1 MKQMETKGY
10 GYFRKTKAYG
20 LVCGITLA
28 GALTLGTTSVS
39 ADDVTTLNPATN
51 LTTLQT
57 SPTADQTQLAHQA
70 GQQSGELVSEVSNT
84 EWDNA
89 VTTAQKAGVTVK
101 QSEKVTH
108 DSLSSAQADLEKQ
121 TQAVTEATTKQE
133 ANTTA
138 INQAVSENKAI
149 DQANRDEK
157 ARVDAL
163 NTKGEADTKAKNEA
177 GQAQVDAQNKQAQE
191 AADVMNAQ
199 LNADYEAKL
208 TEIKQ
213 IESENEAIRQRNQQ
227 ASQATH
233 QANQAAQAAYQEKL
247 AEIERIKAGNATIRD
262 RNAKA
267 QQEAERQNQAL
278 QAAYEA
284 KLAEIKQIESEN
296 EAIRQRNEQA
306 GQATNQTNQAAQAAY
321 QDKLAEIERINA
333 ENAAIRDRNA
343 KAQQEAERQNQA
355 LQAAYEAKLAEIKQ
369 IESENAAIRQ
379 RNEQAGQ
386 ATNQTNQAAQAAY
399 QDKLAEIERI
409 KAENVAIRDRNA
421 KARQEAERQN
431 QALQAAYEA
440 KLAEIKQIESENAA
454 IRQRNEQAGQTTNQ
468 TNQAAQAA
476 YQEKLAEIERIKAE
490 NEAIRQ
496 RNTKARQEAERQ
508 NQQLKT
514 TYEAQLSA
522 YQQALQA
529 KKEAE
534 NKAIDQVVFGIDAK
548 ANGVDNA
555 EYGNSIMTVTTQ
567 PDGSFVFKHDMIDGV
582 KTIGHGTLTGKINHH
597 YEANKDGSITA
608 YIDSV
613 TFDKYEYQNVAK
625 NDAVDKNI
633 AFRIL
638 SATGQELFVK
648 AHDGDKTFS
657 ETLNKT
663 VSLKLTYQLK
673 PHEAVKDIKVFQLHD
688 DWVHDTHGS
697 ALVSY
702 TNNNDA
708 VPHIEVP
715 EKPVEP
721 DMVTPKVEQEKPVP
735 EAPQKPTDDVPNLE
749 KEKPVPPTPVKP
761 EAVKPVLEPEK
772 PVPEAPQKPTDGVP
786 NLEKEK
792 PVPPTPVKPE
802 AVKPVLE
809 PEKPVPEAPQKPT
822 DDVPNLEKEKP
833 VPPTPVE
840 PEAIKPDLKSFTP
853 EIYNPIKPVVKP
865 HVTVPEKVVYEVMV
879 HPVQVKQTPTNVKS
893 VTNSDQV
900 NIDGQ
905 LVPKGSTVTWELVNT
920 SLKAGRQDITSYEL
934 TDPLPDGFELDV
946 TATQTLSPD
955 WVIPT
960 DEAGKVSLKASQS
973 LLDDLNAKRDQDV
986 EVPKVSLVGRLLNDA
1001 GTYHNTFKT
1010 VVTTPTG
1017 SYTVTSNTPVIYT
1030 PGNDP
1035 KTPRNS
1041 GGDNPTPHDNLIQP
1055 TKTIVDDKGQSI
1067 DGKSVLPNSTLTYVA
1082 KQDFDQYKGMTAAKE
1097 SVMKGFI
1104 YVDDYKDEAIDG
1116 HSLVVNS
1123 IKAANGDDVTNLLEM
1138 RHVLSQD
1145 TLDDKLKALIKASGI
1160 SPVGEFYMW
1169 VAKDPAAF
1177 YKAYVQK
1184 GLDIT
1189 YNLSFKLKQDFK
1201 KGDITNQTYQI
1212 DFGNGYYGNIVV
1224 NHLSELTVHKDVFD
1238 KEGGQSI
1245 NAGTVKVGDEV
1256 TYRLEGWVVPTNR
1269 GYDLTEYKFVDQL
1282 QHTHDLYQKDK
1293 VLATVDITLSDGSV
1307 ITKGTDLAKYT
1318 ETVYNKETGHY
1329 ELAFKQDFL
1338 AKVVR
1343 SSEFGADAFVVVK
1356 RIKAGDVAN
1365 EYTLYVNGNPV
1376 KSNKVTTHTPEQP
1389 QPVTPKAPALP
1400 STGEQGV
1407 SILTALGAALLSL
1420 LGYVGLKKRQQ

>member
-57 SPTADQTQLAHQA
+57 PPTADQTQLAHQA

-163 NTKGEADTKAKNEA
+163 NTKGEADTKAKNET
-177 GQAQVDAQNKQAQE
+177 GQAQVDAQNKQAQA
-191 AADVMNAQ
+191 AADAMNAK
-199 LNADYEAKL
+199 LKADYEAKL

-247 AEIERIKAGNATIRD
+247 AEIERIKA
-262 RNAKA
+262 
-267 QQEAERQNQAL
+267 
-278 QAAYEA
+278 
-284 KLAEIKQIESEN
+284 
-296 EAIRQRNEQA
+296 
-306 GQATNQTNQAAQAAY
+306 
-321 QDKLAEIERINA
+321 

-369 IESENAAIRQ
+369 IESENAAIR
-379 RNEQAGQ
+379 
-386 ATNQTNQAAQAAY
+386 
-399 QDKLAEIERI
+399 K
-409 KAENVAIRDRNA
+409 
-421 KARQEAERQN
+421 
-431 QALQAAYEA
+431 
-440 KLAEIKQIESENAA
+440 
-454 IRQRNEQAGQTTNQ
+454 RNEQAGQTTNQ

-476 YQEKLAEIERIKAE
+476 YQEKLAEIERINAE
-490 NEAIRQ
+490 NAAIRD

-702 TNNNDA
+702 VNNNDA

-735 EAPQKPTDDVPNLE
+735 EAPQKPTD
-749 KEKPVPPTPVKP
+749 
-761 EAVKPVLEPEK
+761 
-772 PVPEAPQKPTDGVP
+772 GVP

-809 PEKPVPEAPQKPT
+809 QEKPVPEAPQKPTDDVPNLEREKPVPPTPVKPEAVKPVLEQEKPVPEAPQKPT

-840 PEAIKPDLKSFTP
+840 PEAIKPDLQSFTP
-853 EIYNPIKPVVKP
+853 EVYDPIKPVVKP

-946 TATQTLSPD
+946 TATQTLSPE
-955 WVIPT
+955 WVITT

-973 LLDDLNAKRDQDV
+973 LLAHFNAKRDQDV

-1017 SYTVTSNTPVIYT
+1017 SYTVISNTPVIYT

-1035 KTPRNS
+1035 KTPRNP

>member
-57 SPTADQTQLAHQA
+57 PPTADQTQLAHQA

-163 NTKGEADTKAKNEA
+163 NTKGEADTKAKNET
-177 GQAQVDAQNKQAQE
+177 GQAQVDAQNKQAQA
-191 AADVMNAQ
+191 AADAMNAK
-199 LNADYEAKL
+199 LKADYEAKL

-247 AEIERIKAGNATIRD
+247 AEIERIK
-262 RNAKA
+262 
-267 QQEAERQNQAL
+267 
-278 QAAYEA
+278 
-284 KLAEIKQIESEN
+284 
-296 EAIRQRNEQA
+296 
-306 GQATNQTNQAAQAAY
+306 
-321 QDKLAEIERINA
+321 A

-399 QDKLAEIERI
+399 QEKLAEIERI
-409 KAENVAIRDRNA
+409 KAGNAAIRDRNA
-421 KARQEAERQN
+421 KAQQEAERQN
-431 QALQAAYEA
+431 QALQAAYEV

-454 IRQRNEQAGQTTNQ
+454 IRKRNEQAGQTTNQ

-476 YQEKLAEIERIKAE
+476 YQEKLAEIERINAE
-490 NEAIRQ
+490 NAAIRD

-702 TNNNDA
+702 VNNNDA

-721 DMVTPKVEQEKPVP
+721 DMVTPKVEQEKPVPEAPQKPTDGVPNLEKEKPVPPTPVKPEAVKPVLEQEKPVP

-761 EAVKPVLEPEK
+761 EAVKPVLE
-772 PVPEAPQKPTDGVP
+772 Q
-786 NLEKEK
+786 
-792 PVPPTPVKPE
+792 
-802 AVKPVLE
+802 
-809 PEKPVPEAPQKPT
+809 EKPVPEAPQKPT

-840 PEAIKPDLKSFTP
+840 PEAIKPDLQSFTP
-853 EIYNPIKPVVKP
+853 EVYDPIKPVVKP

-946 TATQTLSPD
+946 TATQTLSPE
-955 WVIPT
+955 WVITT

-973 LLDDLNAKRDQDV
+973 LLAHFNAKRDQDV

-1017 SYTVTSNTPVIYT
+1017 SYTVISNTPVIYT

-1035 KTPRNS
+1035 KTPRNP

>member
-20 LVCGITLA
+20 LVCGIALA
-28 GALTLGTTSVS
+28 GALTLGSTAF
-39 ADDVTTLNPATN
+39 ADETITLNPATN

-57 SPTADQTQLAHQA
+57 PPTADQTQLAHQA

-84 EWDNA
+84 EWNNA
-89 VTTAQKAGVTVK
+89 VTTAQEAGVAVK

-191 AADVMNAQ
+191 AADTMNAR
-199 LNADYEAKL
+199 LKADYEAKL

-247 AEIERIKAGNATIRD
+247 AEIERIKAGNAAIRD

-296 EAIRQRNEQA
+296 EAIRKRNEQA
-306 GQATNQTNQAAQAAY
+306 GQA
-321 QDKLAEIERINA
+321 
-333 ENAAIRDRNA
+333 
-343 KAQQEAERQNQA
+343 
-355 LQAAYEAKLAEIKQ
+355 
-369 IESENAAIRQ
+369 
-379 RNEQAGQ
+379 
-386 ATNQTNQAAQAAY
+386 
-399 QDKLAEIERI
+399 
-409 KAENVAIRDRNA
+409 
-421 KARQEAERQN
+421 
-431 QALQAAYEA
+431 
-440 KLAEIKQIESENAA
+440 
-454 IRQRNEQAGQTTNQ
+454 TNQ

-490 NEAIRQ
+490 NAAIRD
-496 RNTKARQEAERQ
+496 RNAKAQQEAERQSQALQAAYEAKLAEIKQIESENAAIRKRNEQAGQTTNQTNQAAQAEYQQKLAEIERINAENAAIRDRNAKAKQEAERQ
-508 NQQLKT
+508 NQALQAA
-514 TYEAQLSA
+514 YEAKLSA
-522 YQQALQA
+522 YQQAVQA

-567 PDGSFVFKHDMIDGV
+567 SDGSFVFKHDMIDGV

-772 PVPEAPQKPTDGVP
+772 PVPETPQKPTDGVP

-809 PEKPVPEAPQKPT
+809 QEKPVPEAPQKPT

-865 HVTVPEKVVYEVMV
+865 HVTIPEKVVYEVMV

-955 WVIPT
+955 WVITT

-1017 SYTVTSNTPVIYT
+1017 SYTVISNTPVIYT

-1035 KTPRNS
+1035 KTPRNP

-1189 YNLSFKLKQDFK
+1189 YNLSFKLKQEFK
-1201 KGDITNQTYQI
+1201 KGVITNQTYQL
-1212 DFGNGYYGNIVV
+1212 DMGNGYYGNIVV
-1224 NHLSELTVHKDVFD
+1224 NHLPELAVHKEVLDQD
-1238 KEGGQSI
+1238 GKSI
-1245 NAGTVKVGDEV
+1245 QNGTVQIGDEV
-1256 TYRLEGWVVPTNR
+1256 TYKLEGWVVPSNR

-1293 VLATVDITLSDGSV
+1293 VFATVNLTLSDGT
-1307 ITKGTDLAKYT
+1307 IIPKGTDLAKYT

-1329 ELAFKQDFL
+1329 ELAFKADFL
-1338 AKVVR
+1338 AQIPR
-1343 SSEFGADAFVVVK
+1343 TSEFGADAFVVVK
-1356 RIKAGDVAN
+1356 RIKAGDVTN

-1376 KSNKVTTHTPEQP
+1376 KSNKVTTHTPEPP
-1389 QPVTPKAPALP
+1389 QAVTPKAPALP

-1407 SILTALGAALLSL
+1407 SVLTVLGAALLSL

>member
-57 SPTADQTQLAHQA
+57 PPTADQTQLAHQA

-163 NTKGEADTKAKNEA
+163 NTKGEADTKAKNET
-177 GQAQVDAQNKQAQE
+177 GQAQVDAQNKQAQA
-191 AADVMNAQ
+191 AADAMNAK
-199 LNADYEAKL
+199 LKADYEAKL

-247 AEIERIKAGNATIRD
+247 AEIERIKA
-262 RNAKA
+262 
-267 QQEAERQNQAL
+267 
-278 QAAYEA
+278 
-284 KLAEIKQIESEN
+284 
-296 EAIRQRNEQA
+296 
-306 GQATNQTNQAAQAAY
+306 
-321 QDKLAEIERINA
+321 

-369 IESENAAIRQ
+369 IESENAAIR
-379 RNEQAGQ
+379 
-386 ATNQTNQAAQAAY
+386 
-399 QDKLAEIERI
+399 K
-409 KAENVAIRDRNA
+409 
-421 KARQEAERQN
+421 
-431 QALQAAYEA
+431 
-440 KLAEIKQIESENAA
+440 
-454 IRQRNEQAGQTTNQ
+454 RNEQAGQTTNQ

-476 YQEKLAEIERIKAE
+476 YQEKLAEIERINAE
-490 NEAIRQ
+490 NAAIRD

-702 TNNNDA
+702 VNNNDA

-721 DMVTPKVEQEKPVP
+721 DMVTPKVEQEKPVPEAPQKPTDGVPNLEKEKPVPPTPVKPEAVKPVLEQEKPVP

-761 EAVKPVLEPEK
+761 EAVKPVLE
-772 PVPEAPQKPTDGVP
+772 Q
-786 NLEKEK
+786 
-792 PVPPTPVKPE
+792 
-802 AVKPVLE
+802 
-809 PEKPVPEAPQKPT
+809 EKPVPEAPQKPT

-833 VPPTPVE
+833 VQPTPVE
-840 PEAIKPDLKSFTP
+840 PEAIKPDLQSFTP
-853 EIYNPIKPVVKP
+853 EVYDPIKPVVKP

-946 TATQTLSPD
+946 TATQTLSPE
-955 WVIPT
+955 WVITT

-973 LLDDLNAKRDQDV
+973 LLAHFNAKRDQDV

-1017 SYTVTSNTPVIYT
+1017 SYTVISNTPVIYT

-1035 KTPRNS
+1035 KTPRNP

>member
-57 SPTADQTQLAHQA
+57 PPTADQTQLAHQA

-163 NTKGEADTKAKNEA
+163 NTKGEADTKAKNET
-177 GQAQVDAQNKQAQE
+177 GQAQVDAQNKQAQA
-191 AADVMNAQ
+191 AADAMNAK
-199 LNADYEAKL
+199 LKADYEAKL

-247 AEIERIKAGNATIRD
+247 AEIERIKAGNA
-262 RNAKA
+262 
-267 QQEAERQNQAL
+267 
-278 QAAYEA
+278 
-284 KLAEIKQIESEN
+284 
-296 EAIRQRNEQA
+296 
-306 GQATNQTNQAAQAAY
+306 
-321 QDKLAEIERINA
+321 
-333 ENAAIRDRNA
+333 AIRDRNA

-369 IESENAAIRQ
+369 IESENAAIR
-379 RNEQAGQ
+379 
-386 ATNQTNQAAQAAY
+386 
-399 QDKLAEIERI
+399 K
-409 KAENVAIRDRNA
+409 
-421 KARQEAERQN
+421 
-431 QALQAAYEA
+431 
-440 KLAEIKQIESENAA
+440 
-454 IRQRNEQAGQTTNQ
+454 RNEQAGQTTNQ

-476 YQEKLAEIERIKAE
+476 YQEKLAEIERINAE
-490 NEAIRQ
+490 NAAIRD

-702 TNNNDA
+702 VNNNDA

-721 DMVTPKVEQEKPVP
+721 DMVTPKVEQEKPVPEAPQKPTDGVPNLEKEKPVPPTPVKPEAVKPVLEQEKPVP

-761 EAVKPVLEPEK
+761 EAVKPVLE
-772 PVPEAPQKPTDGVP
+772 Q
-786 NLEKEK
+786 
-792 PVPPTPVKPE
+792 
-802 AVKPVLE
+802 
-809 PEKPVPEAPQKPT
+809 EKPVPEAPQKPT

-840 PEAIKPDLKSFTP
+840 PEAIKPDLQSFTP
-853 EIYNPIKPVVKP
+853 EVYDPIKPVVKP

-946 TATQTLSPD
+946 TATQTLSPE
-955 WVIPT
+955 WVITT

-973 LLDDLNAKRDQDV
+973 LLAHFNAKRDQDV

-1017 SYTVTSNTPVIYT
+1017 SYTVISNTPVIYT

-1035 KTPRNS
+1035 KTPRNP

>member
-57 SPTADQTQLAHQA
+57 PPTADQTQLAHQA

-163 NTKGEADTKAKNEA
+163 NTKGEADTKAKNET
-177 GQAQVDAQNKQAQE
+177 GQAQVDAQNKQAQA
-191 AADVMNAQ
+191 AADAMNAK
-199 LNADYEAKL
+199 LKADYEAKL

-247 AEIERIKAGNATIRD
+247 AEIERIKA
-262 RNAKA
+262 
-267 QQEAERQNQAL
+267 
-278 QAAYEA
+278 
-284 KLAEIKQIESEN
+284 
-296 EAIRQRNEQA
+296 
-306 GQATNQTNQAAQAAY
+306 
-321 QDKLAEIERINA
+321 

-369 IESENAAIRQ
+369 IESENAAIR
-379 RNEQAGQ
+379 
-386 ATNQTNQAAQAAY
+386 
-399 QDKLAEIERI
+399 K
-409 KAENVAIRDRNA
+409 
-421 KARQEAERQN
+421 
-431 QALQAAYEA
+431 
-440 KLAEIKQIESENAA
+440 
-454 IRQRNEQAGQTTNQ
+454 RNEQAGQTTNQ

-476 YQEKLAEIERIKAE
+476 YQEKLAEIERINAE
-490 NEAIRQ
+490 NAAIRD

-702 TNNNDA
+702 VNNNDA

-735 EAPQKPTDDVPNLE
+735 EAPQKPTD
-749 KEKPVPPTPVKP
+749 
-761 EAVKPVLEPEK
+761 
-772 PVPEAPQKPTDGVP
+772 GVP

-792 PVPPTPVKPE
+792 P
-802 AVKPVLE
+802 
-809 PEKPVPEAPQKPT
+809 
-822 DDVPNLEKEKP
+822 
-833 VPPTPVE
+833 
-840 PEAIKPDLKSFTP
+840 
-853 EIYNPIKPVVKP
+853 
-865 HVTVPEKVVYEVMV
+865 
-879 HPVQVKQTPTNVKS
+879 
-893 VTNSDQV
+893 
-900 NIDGQ
+900 
-905 LVPKGSTVTWELVNT
+905 
-920 SLKAGRQDITSYEL
+920 
-934 TDPLPDGFELDV
+934 
-946 TATQTLSPD
+946 
-955 WVIPT
+955 
-960 DEAGKVSLKASQS
+960 
-973 LLDDLNAKRDQDV
+973 
-986 EVPKVSLVGRLLNDA
+986 
-1001 GTYHNTFKT
+1001 
-1010 VVTTPTG
+1010 
-1017 SYTVTSNTPVIYT
+1017 
-1030 PGNDP
+1030 
-1035 KTPRNS
+1035 
-1041 GGDNPTPHDNLIQP
+1041 
-1055 TKTIVDDKGQSI
+1055 
-1067 DGKSVLPNSTLTYVA
+1067 
-1082 KQDFDQYKGMTAAKE
+1082 
-1097 SVMKGFI
+1097 
-1104 YVDDYKDEAIDG
+1104 
-1116 HSLVVNS
+1116 
-1123 IKAANGDDVTNLLEM
+1123 
-1138 RHVLSQD
+1138 
-1145 TLDDKLKALIKASGI
+1145 
-1160 SPVGEFYMW
+1160 
-1169 VAKDPAAF
+1169 
-1177 YKAYVQK
+1177 
-1184 GLDIT
+1184 
-1189 YNLSFKLKQDFK
+1189 
-1201 KGDITNQTYQI
+1201 
-1212 DFGNGYYGNIVV
+1212 
-1224 NHLSELTVHKDVFD
+1224 
-1238 KEGGQSI
+1238 
-1245 NAGTVKVGDEV
+1245 
-1256 TYRLEGWVVPTNR
+1256 
-1269 GYDLTEYKFVDQL
+1269 
-1282 QHTHDLYQKDK
+1282 
-1293 VLATVDITLSDGSV
+1293 
-1307 ITKGTDLAKYT
+1307 
-1318 ETVYNKETGHY
+1318 
-1329 ELAFKQDFL
+1329 
-1338 AKVVR
+1338 
-1343 SSEFGADAFVVVK
+1343 
-1356 RIKAGDVAN
+1356 
-1365 EYTLYVNGNPV
+1365 
-1376 KSNKVTTHTPEQP
+1376 
-1389 QPVTPKAPALP
+1389 
-1400 STGEQGV
+1400 
-1407 SILTALGAALLSL
+1407 
-1420 LGYVGLKKRQQ
+1420 

>member
-1 MKQMETKGY
+1 METKGY

-20 LVCGITLA
+20 LVCGIALA
-28 GALTLGTTSVS
+28 GALTLGSTAF
-39 ADDVTTLNPATN
+39 ADETITLNPATN
-51 LTTLQT
+51 LTTLQAP
-57 SPTADQTQLAHQA
+57 PTADQTQLDHQA
-70 GQQSGELVSEVSNT
+70 GRQSGELVSEVSNT
-84 EWDNA
+84 EWNNA
-89 VTTAQKAGVTVK
+89 VTTAQEAGVAVK
-101 QSEKVTH
+101 QSDKVTY
-108 DSLSSAQADLEKQ
+108 DSLSSAQTDLEKQ

-177 GQAQVDAQNKQAQE
+177 GQSQVDAQNKQAQE
-191 AADVMNAQ
+191 AADAMNAQ
-199 LNADYEAKL
+199 LKADYEAKL

-227 ASQATH
+227 ASQANH

-247 AEIERIKAGNATIRD
+247 AEIERIK
-262 RNAKA
+262 
-267 QQEAERQNQAL
+267 
-278 QAAYEA
+278 
-284 KLAEIKQIESEN
+284 
-296 EAIRQRNEQA
+296 
-306 GQATNQTNQAAQAAY
+306 
-321 QDKLAEIERINA
+321 A

-369 IESENAAIRQ
+369 IESENAAIR
-379 RNEQAGQ
+379 
-386 ATNQTNQAAQAAY
+386 
-399 QDKLAEIERI
+399 K
-409 KAENVAIRDRNA
+409 
-421 KARQEAERQN
+421 
-431 QALQAAYEA
+431 
-440 KLAEIKQIESENAA
+440 
-454 IRQRNEQAGQTTNQ
+454 RNEQAGQTTNQ

-476 YQEKLAEIERIKAE
+476 YQEKLAEIERLKAE

-749 KEKPVPPTPVKP
+749 KEKPVPPTPV
-761 EAVKPVLEPEK
+761 
-772 PVPEAPQKPTDGVP
+772 
-786 NLEKEK
+786 
-792 PVPPTPVKPE
+792 
-802 AVKPVLE
+802 
-809 PEKPVPEAPQKPT
+809 
-822 DDVPNLEKEKP
+822 
-833 VPPTPVE
+833 E

-905 LVPKGSTVTWELVNT
+905 LVPKGSMVTWELVNT
-920 SLKAGRQDITSYEL
+920 SLKAGRKDITSYEL

-946 TATQTLSPD
+946 TATQTLSPE
-955 WVIPT
+955 WVITT

-973 LLDDLNAKRDQDV
+973 LLAHFNAKRDQDV

-1017 SYTVTSNTPVIYT
+1017 SYTVISNTPVIYT

-1035 KTPRNS
+1035 KTPRNP

-1189 YNLSFKLKQDFK
+1189 YNLSFKLKQEFK

-1224 NHLSELTVHKDVFD
+1224 NHLSELTVHKDVLD

-1407 SILTALGAALLSL
+1407 SVLTVLGAALLSL
-1420 LGYVGLKKRQQ
+1420 LGLVGLRKRQQ

>member
-57 SPTADQTQLAHQA
+57 PPTADQTQLAHQA

-163 NTKGEADTKAKNEA
+163 NTKGEADTKAKNET
-177 GQAQVDAQNKQAQE
+177 GQAQVDAQNKQAQA
-191 AADVMNAQ
+191 AADAMNAK
-199 LNADYEAKL
+199 LKADYEAKL

-296 EAIRQRNEQA
+296 EAIRKRNEQA
-306 GQATNQTNQAAQAAY
+306 GQATNQTNQAAQVEY
-321 QDKLAEIERINA
+321 QQKLAEIERIKA

-343 KAQQEAERQNQA
+343 KAQQEAERQSQA

-369 IESENAAIRQ
+369 IESENAAIRK

-386 ATNQTNQAAQAAY
+386 TSNQSNQAAQAEY
-399 QDKLAEIERI
+399 QQKLAEIERI
-409 KAENVAIRDRNA
+409 NAENAAIRDRNA

-440 KLAEIKQIESENAA
+440 K
-454 IRQRNEQAGQTTNQ
+454 
-468 TNQAAQAA
+468 
-476 YQEKLAEIERIKAE
+476 
-490 NEAIRQ
+490 
-496 RNTKARQEAERQ
+496 
-508 NQQLKT
+508 
-514 TYEAQLSA
+514 LSA

-761 EAVKPVLEPEK
+761 EAVKPVLEQEK

-853 EIYNPIKPVVKP
+853 ETYNPIKPVVKP

-905 LVPKGSTVTWELVNT
+905 LVPKGSMVTWELVNT

-946 TATQTLSPD
+946 TATQTLSPE
-955 WVIPT
+955 WVITT

-973 LLDDLNAKRDQDV
+973 LLAHFNAKRDQDV

-1017 SYTVTSNTPVIYT
+1017 SYTVISNTPVIYT

-1035 KTPRNS
+1035 KTPRNP

-1189 YNLSFKLKQDFK
+1189 YNLSFKLKQKFK

-1293 VLATVDITLSDGSV
+1293 VLATVDITLSDGS
-1307 ITKGTDLAKYT
+1307 IIPKGTDLAKYT
-1318 ETVYNKETGHY
+1318 ETVYNKETGRY
-1329 ELAFKQDFL
+1329 ELAFKADFL
-1338 AKVVR
+1338 EQIPR
-1343 SSEFGADAFVVVK
+1343 TSEFGADAFVVVK
-1356 RIKAGDVAN
+1356 RIKAGDVTN

-1376 KSNKVTTHTPEQP
+1376 KSNKVTTHTPEPP

-1407 SILTALGAALLSL
+1407 SVLTVLGAALLSL
-1420 LGYVGLKKRQQ
+1420 LGVVGLKKRQQ

>member
-57 SPTADQTQLAHQA
+57 PPTADQTQLAHQA

-163 NTKGEADTKAKNEA
+163 NTKGEADTKAKNET
-177 GQAQVDAQNKQAQE
+177 GQAQVDAQNKQAQA
-191 AADVMNAQ
+191 AADAMNAK
-199 LNADYEAKL
+199 LKADYEAKL

-247 AEIERIKAGNATIRD
+247 AEIERIKA
-262 RNAKA
+262 
-267 QQEAERQNQAL
+267 
-278 QAAYEA
+278 
-284 KLAEIKQIESEN
+284 
-296 EAIRQRNEQA
+296 
-306 GQATNQTNQAAQAAY
+306 
-321 QDKLAEIERINA
+321 

-369 IESENAAIRQ
+369 IESENAASR
-379 RNEQAGQ
+379 
-386 ATNQTNQAAQAAY
+386 
-399 QDKLAEIERI
+399 K
-409 KAENVAIRDRNA
+409 
-421 KARQEAERQN
+421 
-431 QALQAAYEA
+431 
-440 KLAEIKQIESENAA
+440 
-454 IRQRNEQAGQTTNQ
+454 RNEQAGQTTNQ

-476 YQEKLAEIERIKAE
+476 YQEKLAEIERINAE
-490 NEAIRQ
+490 NAAIRD

-702 TNNNDA
+702 VNNNDA

-721 DMVTPKVEQEKPVP
+721 DMVTPKVEQEKPVPEAPQKPTDGVPNLEKEKPVPPTPVKPEAVKPVLEQEKPVP

-761 EAVKPVLEPEK
+761 EAVKPVLE
-772 PVPEAPQKPTDGVP
+772 Q
-786 NLEKEK
+786 
-792 PVPPTPVKPE
+792 
-802 AVKPVLE
+802 
-809 PEKPVPEAPQKPT
+809 EKPVPEAPQKPT

-840 PEAIKPDLKSFTP
+840 PEAIKPDLQSFTP
-853 EIYNPIKPVVKP
+853 EVYDPIKPVVKP

-946 TATQTLSPD
+946 TATQTLSPE
-955 WVIPT
+955 WVITT

-973 LLDDLNAKRDQDV
+973 LLAHFNAKRDQDV

-1017 SYTVTSNTPVIYT
+1017 SYTVISNTPVIYT

-1035 KTPRNS
+1035 KTPRNP

>member
-57 SPTADQTQLAHQA
+57 PPTADQTQLAHQA

-163 NTKGEADTKAKNEA
+163 NTKGEADTKAKNET
-177 GQAQVDAQNKQAQE
+177 GQAQVDAQNKQAQA
-191 AADVMNAQ
+191 AADAMNAK
-199 LNADYEAKL
+199 LKADYEAKL

-247 AEIERIKAGNATIRD
+247 AEIERIK
-262 RNAKA
+262 
-267 QQEAERQNQAL
+267 
-278 QAAYEA
+278 
-284 KLAEIKQIESEN
+284 
-296 EAIRQRNEQA
+296 
-306 GQATNQTNQAAQAAY
+306 
-321 QDKLAEIERINA
+321 A

-399 QDKLAEIERI
+399 QEKLAEIERI
-409 KAENVAIRDRNA
+409 KAGNAAIRDRNA
-421 KARQEAERQN
+421 KAQQEAERQN

-454 IRQRNEQAGQTTNQ
+454 IRKRNEQAGQTTNQ

-476 YQEKLAEIERIKAE
+476 YQEKLAEIERINAE
-490 NEAIRQ
+490 NAAIRD

-702 TNNNDA
+702 VNNNDA

-721 DMVTPKVEQEKPVP
+721 DMVTPKVEQEKPVPEAPQKPTDGVPNLEKEKPVPPTPVKPEAVKPVLEQEKPVP

-761 EAVKPVLEPEK
+761 EAVKPVLE
-772 PVPEAPQKPTDGVP
+772 Q
-786 NLEKEK
+786 
-792 PVPPTPVKPE
+792 
-802 AVKPVLE
+802 
-809 PEKPVPEAPQKPT
+809 EKPVPEAPQKPT

-840 PEAIKPDLKSFTP
+840 PEAIKPDLQSFTP
-853 EIYNPIKPVVKP
+853 EVYDPIKPVVKP

-955 WVIPT
+955 WVITT
-960 DEAGKVSLKASQS
+960 DEAGKVSLKASQT

-1017 SYTVTSNTPVIYT
+1017 SYTVISNTPVIYT

-1338 AKVVR
+1338 AKIVR

>member
-57 SPTADQTQLAHQA
+57 PPTADQTQLAHQA

-163 NTKGEADTKAKNEA
+163 NTKGEADTKAKNET
-177 GQAQVDAQNKQAQE
+177 GQAQVDAQNKQAQA
-191 AADVMNAQ
+191 AADAMNAK
-199 LNADYEAKL
+199 LKADYEAKL

-247 AEIERIKAGNATIRD
+247 AEIERIKA
-262 RNAKA
+262 
-267 QQEAERQNQAL
+267 
-278 QAAYEA
+278 
-284 KLAEIKQIESEN
+284 
-296 EAIRQRNEQA
+296 
-306 GQATNQTNQAAQAAY
+306 
-321 QDKLAEIERINA
+321 

-369 IESENAAIRQ
+369 IESENAAIR
-379 RNEQAGQ
+379 
-386 ATNQTNQAAQAAY
+386 
-399 QDKLAEIERI
+399 K
-409 KAENVAIRDRNA
+409 
-421 KARQEAERQN
+421 
-431 QALQAAYEA
+431 
-440 KLAEIKQIESENAA
+440 
-454 IRQRNEQAGQTTNQ
+454 RNEQAGQTTNQ

-476 YQEKLAEIERIKAE
+476 YQEKLAEIERINAE
-490 NEAIRQ
+490 NAAIRD

-702 TNNNDA
+702 VNNNDA

-721 DMVTPKVEQEKPVP
+721 DMVTPKVEQEKPVS
-735 EAPQKPTDDVPNLE
+735 
-749 KEKPVPPTPVKP
+749 
-761 EAVKPVLEPEK
+761 
-772 PVPEAPQKPTDGVP
+772 EAPQKPTDGVP

-809 PEKPVPEAPQKPT
+809 QEKPVPEAPQKPT

-840 PEAIKPDLKSFTP
+840 PEAIKPDLQSFTP
-853 EIYNPIKPVVKP
+853 EVYDPIKPVVKP

-946 TATQTLSPD
+946 TATQTLSPE
-955 WVIPT
+955 WVITT

-973 LLDDLNAKRDQDV
+973 LLAHFNAKRDQDV

-1017 SYTVTSNTPVIYT
+1017 SYTVISNTPVIYT

-1035 KTPRNS
+1035 KTPRNP

>member
-57 SPTADQTQLAHQA
+57 PPTADQTQLAHQA

-163 NTKGEADTKAKNEA
+163 NTKGEADTKAKNET
-177 GQAQVDAQNKQAQE
+177 GQAQVDAQNKQAQA
-191 AADVMNAQ
+191 AADAMNAK
-199 LNADYEAKL
+199 LKADYEAKL

-247 AEIERIKAGNATIRD
+247 AEIERIKA
-262 RNAKA
+262 
-267 QQEAERQNQAL
+267 
-278 QAAYEA
+278 
-284 KLAEIKQIESEN
+284 
-296 EAIRQRNEQA
+296 
-306 GQATNQTNQAAQAAY
+306 
-321 QDKLAEIERINA
+321 

-369 IESENAAIRQ
+369 IESENAAIR
-379 RNEQAGQ
+379 
-386 ATNQTNQAAQAAY
+386 
-399 QDKLAEIERI
+399 K
-409 KAENVAIRDRNA
+409 
-421 KARQEAERQN
+421 
-431 QALQAAYEA
+431 
-440 KLAEIKQIESENAA
+440 
-454 IRQRNEQAGQTTNQ
+454 RNEQAGQTTNQ

-476 YQEKLAEIERIKAE
+476 YQEKLAEIERINAE
-490 NEAIRQ
+490 NAAIRD

-702 TNNNDA
+702 VNNNDA

-721 DMVTPKVEQEKPVP
+721 DMVTPKVEQEKPVPEAPQKPTDGVPNLEKEKPVPPTPVKPEAVKPVLEQEKPVP

-761 EAVKPVLEPEK
+761 EAVKPVLE
-772 PVPEAPQKPTDGVP
+772 Q
-786 NLEKEK
+786 
-792 PVPPTPVKPE
+792 
-802 AVKPVLE
+802 
-809 PEKPVPEAPQKPT
+809 EKPVPEAPQKPT

-840 PEAIKPDLKSFTP
+840 PEAIKPDLQSFTP
-853 EIYNPIKPVVKP
+853 EVYDPIKPVVKP

-946 TATQTLSPD
+946 TATQTLSPE
-955 WVIPT
+955 WVITT

-973 LLDDLNAKRDQDV
+973 LLAHFNAKRDQDV

-1017 SYTVTSNTPVIYT
+1017 SYTVISNTPVIYT

-1035 KTPRNS
+1035 KTPRNP

>member
-20 LVCGITLA
+20 LVCGIALA
-28 GALTLGTTSVS
+28 GALTLGSTAF
-39 ADDVTTLNPATN
+39 ADETITLNPATN
-51 LTTLQT
+51 LTTLQAP
-57 SPTADQTQLAHQA
+57 PTADQTQLAHQA
-70 GQQSGELVSEVSNT
+70 GRQSGELVSEVSNT
-84 EWDNA
+84 EWNNA
-89 VTTAQKAGVTVK
+89 VTTAQEAGVAVK
-101 QSEKVTH
+101 QSDKVTY
-108 DSLSSAQADLEKQ
+108 DSLSSAQTDLEKQ

-191 AADVMNAQ
+191 AADAMNAQ
-199 LNADYEAKL
+199 LKADYEAKL

-213 IESENEAIRQRNQQ
+213 IESENKAIRQRNQQ

-233 QANQAAQAAYQEKL
+233 QTNQAAQAAYQEKL
-247 AEIERIKAGNATIRD
+247 AEIERIK
-262 RNAKA
+262 
-267 QQEAERQNQAL
+267 
-278 QAAYEA
+278 
-284 KLAEIKQIESEN
+284 
-296 EAIRQRNEQA
+296 
-306 GQATNQTNQAAQAAY
+306 
-321 QDKLAEIERINA
+321 A

-369 IESENAAIRQ
+369 IEAENEAIRKS
-379 RNEQAGQ
+379 NEQAGQ
-386 ATNQTNQAAQAAY
+386 ATNQTNQAAQAEY
-399 QDKLAEIERI
+399 QQKLAEIERI
-409 KAENVAIRDRNA
+409 KAENAAIRNRNAKARQEAERQNQALQAAYEAKLVEVKQIEAENAAIRKRNEQAGQATNQTNQTAQAEYQQKLAEIERIKAENAAIRDRNA

-440 KLAEIKQIESENAA
+440 KL
-454 IRQRNEQAGQTTNQ
+454 
-468 TNQAAQAA
+468 
-476 YQEKLAEIERIKAE
+476 
-490 NEAIRQ
+490 
-496 RNTKARQEAERQ
+496 
-508 NQQLKT
+508 
-514 TYEAQLSA
+514 SA
-522 YQQALQA
+522 YQQAVQA

-567 PDGSFVFKHDMIDGV
+567 SDGSFVFMHDMIDGV

-708 VPHIEVP
+708 VPHVEVP

-735 EAPQKPTDDVPNLE
+735 EAPHKPTDDVPNLE

-761 EAVKPVLEPEK
+761 EAVKPVLEQEK

-809 PEKPVPEAPQKPT
+809 QEKPVPEAPQKPT

-905 LVPKGSTVTWELVNT
+905 LVPKGSMVTWELVNT

-946 TATQTLSPD
+946 TATQTLSPE
-955 WVIPT
+955 WVITT

-973 LLDDLNAKRDQDV
+973 LLAHFNAKRDQDV

-1017 SYTVTSNTPVIYT
+1017 SYTVISNTPVIYT

-1035 KTPRNS
+1035 KTPRNP

-1189 YNLSFKLKQDFK
+1189 YNLSFKLKQEFK

-1224 NHLSELTVHKDVFD
+1224 NHLSELTVHKEVLDQD
-1238 KEGGQSI
+1238 GKSI
-1245 NAGTVKVGDEV
+1245 QNGTVKIGDEV
-1256 TYRLEGWVVPTNR
+1256 TYKLEGWVVPSNR
-1269 GYDLTEYKFVDQL
+1269 GCDLTEYKFVDQL

-1293 VLATVDITLSDGSV
+1293 VLATVDMTLSDGSV

-1407 SILTALGAALLSL
+1407 SVLTVLGAALLSL
-1420 LGYVGLKKRQQ
+1420 LGLVGLRKRQQ

>member
-57 SPTADQTQLAHQA
+57 PPTADQTQLAHQA

-163 NTKGEADTKAKNEA
+163 NTKGEADTKAKNET
-177 GQAQVDAQNKQAQE
+177 GQAQVDAQNKQAQA
-191 AADVMNAQ
+191 AADAMNAK
-199 LNADYEAKL
+199 LKADYEAKL

-247 AEIERIKAGNATIRD
+247 AEIERIKA
-262 RNAKA
+262 
-267 QQEAERQNQAL
+267 
-278 QAAYEA
+278 
-284 KLAEIKQIESEN
+284 
-296 EAIRQRNEQA
+296 
-306 GQATNQTNQAAQAAY
+306 
-321 QDKLAEIERINA
+321 

-369 IESENAAIRQ
+369 IESENAAIR
-379 RNEQAGQ
+379 
-386 ATNQTNQAAQAAY
+386 
-399 QDKLAEIERI
+399 K
-409 KAENVAIRDRNA
+409 
-421 KARQEAERQN
+421 
-431 QALQAAYEA
+431 
-440 KLAEIKQIESENAA
+440 
-454 IRQRNEQAGQTTNQ
+454 RNEQAGQTTNQ

-476 YQEKLAEIERIKAE
+476 YQEKLAEIERINAE
-490 NEAIRQ
+490 NAAIRD

-702 TNNNDA
+702 VNNNDA

-735 EAPQKPTDDVPNLE
+735 E
-749 KEKPVPPTPVKP
+749 
-761 EAVKPVLEPEK
+761 
-772 PVPEAPQKPTDGVP
+772 
-786 NLEKEK
+786 
-792 PVPPTPVKPE
+792 
-802 AVKPVLE
+802 
-809 PEKPVPEAPQKPT
+809 
-822 DDVPNLEKEKP
+822 
-833 VPPTPVE
+833 
-840 PEAIKPDLKSFTP
+840 
-853 EIYNPIKPVVKP
+853 
-865 HVTVPEKVVYEVMV
+865 
-879 HPVQVKQTPTNVKS
+879 
-893 VTNSDQV
+893 
-900 NIDGQ
+900 
-905 LVPKGSTVTWELVNT
+905 
-920 SLKAGRQDITSYEL
+920 
-934 TDPLPDGFELDV
+934 
-946 TATQTLSPD
+946 
-955 WVIPT
+955 
-960 DEAGKVSLKASQS
+960 
-973 LLDDLNAKRDQDV
+973 
-986 EVPKVSLVGRLLNDA
+986 
-1001 GTYHNTFKT
+1001 
-1010 VVTTPTG
+1010 
-1017 SYTVTSNTPVIYT
+1017 
-1030 PGNDP
+1030 
-1035 KTPRNS
+1035 
-1041 GGDNPTPHDNLIQP
+1041 
-1055 TKTIVDDKGQSI
+1055 
-1067 DGKSVLPNSTLTYVA
+1067 
-1082 KQDFDQYKGMTAAKE
+1082 
-1097 SVMKGFI
+1097 
-1104 YVDDYKDEAIDG
+1104 
-1116 HSLVVNS
+1116 
-1123 IKAANGDDVTNLLEM
+1123 
-1138 RHVLSQD
+1138 
-1145 TLDDKLKALIKASGI
+1145 
-1160 SPVGEFYMW
+1160 
-1169 VAKDPAAF
+1169 
-1177 YKAYVQK
+1177 
-1184 GLDIT
+1184 
-1189 YNLSFKLKQDFK
+1189 
-1201 KGDITNQTYQI
+1201 
-1212 DFGNGYYGNIVV
+1212 
-1224 NHLSELTVHKDVFD
+1224 
-1238 KEGGQSI
+1238 
-1245 NAGTVKVGDEV
+1245 
-1256 TYRLEGWVVPTNR
+1256 
-1269 GYDLTEYKFVDQL
+1269 
-1282 QHTHDLYQKDK
+1282 
-1293 VLATVDITLSDGSV
+1293 
-1307 ITKGTDLAKYT
+1307 
-1318 ETVYNKETGHY
+1318 
-1329 ELAFKQDFL
+1329 
-1338 AKVVR
+1338 
-1343 SSEFGADAFVVVK
+1343 
-1356 RIKAGDVAN
+1356 
-1365 EYTLYVNGNPV
+1365 
-1376 KSNKVTTHTPEQP
+1376 
-1389 QPVTPKAPALP
+1389 
-1400 STGEQGV
+1400 
-1407 SILTALGAALLSL
+1407 
-1420 LGYVGLKKRQQ
+1420 

>member
-57 SPTADQTQLAHQA
+57 PPTADQTQLAHQA

-163 NTKGEADTKAKNEA
+163 NTKGEADTKAKNET
-177 GQAQVDAQNKQAQE
+177 GQAQVDAQNKQAQA
-191 AADVMNAQ
+191 AADAMNAK
-199 LNADYEAKL
+199 LKADYEAKL

-247 AEIERIKAGNATIRD
+247 AEIERIKAENAAIRD

-296 EAIRQRNEQA
+296 ADIRQRNEQA

-321 QDKLAEIERINA
+321 QEKLAEIERIKA
-333 ENAAIRDRNA
+333 GNAAIRDRNA

-369 IESENAAIRQ
+369 IESENAAIR
-379 RNEQAGQ
+379 
-386 ATNQTNQAAQAAY
+386 
-399 QDKLAEIERI
+399 K
-409 KAENVAIRDRNA
+409 
-421 KARQEAERQN
+421 
-431 QALQAAYEA
+431 
-440 KLAEIKQIESENAA
+440 
-454 IRQRNEQAGQTTNQ
+454 RNEQAGQTTNQ

-476 YQEKLAEIERIKAE
+476 YQEKLAEIERINAE
-490 NEAIRQ
+490 NAAIRD

-702 TNNNDA
+702 VNNNDA

-721 DMVTPKVEQEKPVP
+721 DMVTPKVEQEKPVPEAPQKPTDGVPNLEKEKPVPPTPVKPEAVKPVLEQEKPVP

-761 EAVKPVLEPEK
+761 EAVKPVLE
-772 PVPEAPQKPTDGVP
+772 Q
-786 NLEKEK
+786 
-792 PVPPTPVKPE
+792 
-802 AVKPVLE
+802 
-809 PEKPVPEAPQKPT
+809 EKPVPEAPQKPT

-840 PEAIKPDLKSFTP
+840 PEAIKPDLQSFTP
-853 EIYNPIKPVVKP
+853 EVYDPIKPVVKP

-946 TATQTLSPD
+946 TATQTLSPE
-955 WVIPT
+955 WVITT

-973 LLDDLNAKRDQDV
+973 LLAHFNAKRDQDV

-1017 SYTVTSNTPVIYT
+1017 SYTVISNTPVIYT

-1035 KTPRNS
+1035 KTPRNP

>member
-57 SPTADQTQLAHQA
+57 PPTADQTQLAHQA

-163 NTKGEADTKAKNEA
+163 NTKGEADTKAKNET
-177 GQAQVDAQNKQAQE
+177 GQAQVDAQNKQAQA
-191 AADVMNAQ
+191 AADAMNAK
-199 LNADYEAKL
+199 LKADYEAKL

-247 AEIERIKAGNATIRD
+247 AEIERI
-262 RNAKA
+262 
-267 QQEAERQNQAL
+267 
-278 QAAYEA
+278 
-284 KLAEIKQIESEN
+284 
-296 EAIRQRNEQA
+296 
-306 GQATNQTNQAAQAAY
+306 
-321 QDKLAEIERINA
+321 NA
-333 ENAAIRDRNA
+333 ENAAIRD
-343 KAQQEAERQNQA
+343 
-355 LQAAYEAKLAEIKQ
+355 
-369 IESENAAIRQ
+369 
-379 RNEQAGQ
+379 
-386 ATNQTNQAAQAAY
+386 
-399 QDKLAEIERI
+399 
-409 KAENVAIRDRNA
+409 
-421 KARQEAERQN
+421 
-431 QALQAAYEA
+431 
-440 KLAEIKQIESENAA
+440 
-454 IRQRNEQAGQTTNQ
+454 
-468 TNQAAQAA
+468 
-476 YQEKLAEIERIKAE
+476 
-490 NEAIRQ
+490 

-702 TNNNDA
+702 VNNNDA

-735 EAPQKPTDDVPNLE
+735 EAPQKPTD
-749 KEKPVPPTPVKP
+749 
-761 EAVKPVLEPEK
+761 
-772 PVPEAPQKPTDGVP
+772 GVP

-809 PEKPVPEAPQKPT
+809 QEKPVPEAPQKPT

-840 PEAIKPDLKSFTP
+840 PEAIKPDLQSFTP
-853 EIYNPIKPVVKP
+853 EVYDPIKPVVKP

-946 TATQTLSPD
+946 TATQTLSPE
-955 WVIPT
+955 WVITT

-973 LLDDLNAKRDQDV
+973 LLAHFNAKRDQDV

-1017 SYTVTSNTPVIYT
+1017 SYTVISNTPVIYT

-1035 KTPRNS
+1035 KTPRNP

>member
-20 LVCGITLA
+20 LVCGIALA

-39 ADDVTTLNPATN
+39 ADDVTPLNPATN

-57 SPTADQTQLAHQA
+57 PPTTDQTQLAHQA
-70 GQQSGELVSEVSNT
+70 GQQSGELVSKVSNT

-89 VTTAQKAGVTVK
+89 VTTAQEAGVTVK

-191 AADVMNAQ
+191 AADAMNAR
-199 LNADYEAKL
+199 LKADYEAKL

-227 ASQATH
+227 ASQVTH

-247 AEIERIKAGNATIRD
+247 AEIERIK
-262 RNAKA
+262 
-267 QQEAERQNQAL
+267 
-278 QAAYEA
+278 
-284 KLAEIKQIESEN
+284 
-296 EAIRQRNEQA
+296 
-306 GQATNQTNQAAQAAY
+306 
-321 QDKLAEIERINA
+321 A

-369 IESENAAIRQ
+369 IESENEAIRK

-399 QDKLAEIERI
+399 QEKLAEIERI
-409 KAENVAIRDRNA
+409 KAENAAIRDRNA
-421 KARQEAERQN
+421 KAQQEAERQS

-454 IRQRNEQAGQTTNQ
+454 IRKRNEQAGQTTNQ

-476 YQEKLAEIERIKAE
+476 YQEKLAEIERINAE
-490 NEAIRQ
+490 NAAIRD

-761 EAVKPVLEPEK
+761 EAVKPVLEQEK

-809 PEKPVPEAPQKPT
+809 QEKPVPEAPQKPT

-853 EIYNPIKPVVKP
+853 ETYNPIKPVVKP

-905 LVPKGSTVTWELVNT
+905 LVPKGSMVTWELVNT
-920 SLKAGRQDITSYEL
+920 ALKAGRQDITSYEL

-946 TATQTLSPD
+946 TATQTLSPE
-955 WVIPT
+955 WVITT

-973 LLDDLNAKRDQDV
+973 LLAHFNAKRDQDV

-1017 SYTVTSNTPVIYT
+1017 SYTVISNTPVIYT

-1035 KTPRNS
+1035 KTPRNP

-1116 HSLVVNS
+1116 HSLVVNA

-1189 YNLSFKLKQDFK
+1189 YNLSFKLKQKFK

-1224 NHLSELTVHKDVFD
+1224 NHLSELTVHKDIFD

-1293 VLATVDITLSDGSV
+1293 VLATVDITLSDGS
-1307 ITKGTDLAKYT
+1307 IIPKGTDLAKYT
-1318 ETVYNKETGHY
+1318 ETVYNKETGRY
-1329 ELAFKQDFL
+1329 ELAFKADFL
-1338 AKVVR
+1338 EQIPR
-1343 SSEFGADAFVVVK
+1343 TSEFGADAFVVVK
-1356 RIKAGDVAN
+1356 RIKAGDVTN

-1376 KSNKVTTHTPEQP
+1376 KSNKVTTHTPEPP

-1407 SILTALGAALLSL
+1407 SVLTVLGAALLSL
-1420 LGYVGLKKRQQ
+1420 LGVVGLKKRQQ

>member
-1 MKQMETKGY
+1 M
-10 GYFRKTKAYG
+10 
-20 LVCGITLA
+20 
-28 GALTLGTTSVS
+28 GTTSVS
-39 ADDVTTLNPATN
+39 ADDVTPLNPATN

-57 SPTADQTQLAHQA
+57 PPTADQTQLAHQA

-177 GQAQVDAQNKQAQE
+177 GQAQVDAQNKQAQA
-191 AADVMNAQ
+191 AADAMNAK
-199 LNADYEAKL
+199 LKADYEAKL

-247 AEIERIKAGNATIRD
+247 AEIERIKAENAAIRD

-321 QDKLAEIERINA
+321 QEKLAEIERIKA

-343 KAQQEAERQNQA
+343 KAQQEAERQSQV
-355 LQAAYEAKLAEIKQ
+355 LQAVYEAKLAEIKQ
-369 IESENAAIRQ
+369 IESENAAIRK

-386 ATNQTNQAAQAAY
+386 TSNQSNQAAQAEY
-399 QDKLAEIERI
+399 QQKLAEIERI
-409 KAENVAIRDRNA
+409 NAENAAIRDRNA

-440 KLAEIKQIESENAA
+440 K
-454 IRQRNEQAGQTTNQ
+454 
-468 TNQAAQAA
+468 
-476 YQEKLAEIERIKAE
+476 
-490 NEAIRQ
+490 
-496 RNTKARQEAERQ
+496 
-508 NQQLKT
+508 
-514 TYEAQLSA
+514 LSA

-761 EAVKPVLEPEK
+761 EAVKPVLEQEK

-853 EIYNPIKPVVKP
+853 ETYNPIKPVVKP

-905 LVPKGSTVTWELVNT
+905 LVPKGSMVTWELVNT

-946 TATQTLSPD
+946 TATQTLSPE
-955 WVIPT
+955 WVITT

-973 LLDDLNAKRDQDV
+973 LLAHFNAKRDQDV

-1017 SYTVTSNTPVIYT
+1017 SYTVISNTPVIYT

-1035 KTPRNS
+1035 KTPRNP

-1116 HSLVVNS
+1116 HSLVVNA

-1189 YNLSFKLKQDFK
+1189 YNLSFKLKQKFK

-1293 VLATVDITLSDGSV
+1293 VLATVDLTLSDGS
-1307 ITKGTDLAKYT
+1307 IIPKGTDLAKYT
-1318 ETVYNKETGHY
+1318 ETVYNKETGRY
-1329 ELAFKQDFL
+1329 ELAFKADFL
-1338 AKVVR
+1338 EQIPR
-1343 SSEFGADAFVVVK
+1343 TSEFGADAFVVVK
-1356 RIKAGDVAN
+1356 RIKAGDVTN

-1376 KSNKVTTHTPEQP
+1376 KSNKVTTHTPEPP

-1407 SILTALGAALLSL
+1407 SVLTVLGAALLSL
-1420 LGYVGLKKRQQ
+1420 LGVVGLKKRQQ

>member
-57 SPTADQTQLAHQA
+57 PPTADQTQLAHQA

-163 NTKGEADTKAKNEA
+163 NTKGEADTKAKNET
-177 GQAQVDAQNKQAQE
+177 GQAQVDAQNKQAQA
-191 AADVMNAQ
+191 AADAMNAK
-199 LNADYEAKL
+199 LKADYEAKL

-247 AEIERIKAGNATIRD
+247 AEIERIK
-262 RNAKA
+262 
-267 QQEAERQNQAL
+267 
-278 QAAYEA
+278 
-284 KLAEIKQIESEN
+284 
-296 EAIRQRNEQA
+296 
-306 GQATNQTNQAAQAAY
+306 
-321 QDKLAEIERINA
+321 A

-399 QDKLAEIERI
+399 Q
-409 KAENVAIRDRNA
+409 
-421 KARQEAERQN
+421 
-431 QALQAAYEA
+431 
-440 KLAEIKQIESENAA
+440 
-454 IRQRNEQAGQTTNQ
+454 
-468 TNQAAQAA
+468 
-476 YQEKLAEIERIKAE
+476 EKLAEIERINAE
-490 NEAIRQ
+490 NAAIRD

-702 TNNNDA
+702 VNNNDA

-721 DMVTPKVEQEKPVP
+721 DMVTPKV
-735 EAPQKPTDDVPNLE
+735 
-749 KEKPVPPTPVKP
+749 
-761 EAVKPVLEPEK
+761 
-772 PVPEAPQKPTDGVP
+772 
-786 NLEKEK
+786 
-792 PVPPTPVKPE
+792 
-802 AVKPVLE
+802 
-809 PEKPVPEAPQKPT
+809 
-822 DDVPNLEKEKP
+822 
-833 VPPTPVE
+833 
-840 PEAIKPDLKSFTP
+840 
-853 EIYNPIKPVVKP
+853 
-865 HVTVPEKVVYEVMV
+865 
-879 HPVQVKQTPTNVKS
+879 
-893 VTNSDQV
+893 
-900 NIDGQ
+900 
-905 LVPKGSTVTWELVNT
+905 
-920 SLKAGRQDITSYEL
+920 
-934 TDPLPDGFELDV
+934 
-946 TATQTLSPD
+946 
-955 WVIPT
+955 
-960 DEAGKVSLKASQS
+960 
-973 LLDDLNAKRDQDV
+973 
-986 EVPKVSLVGRLLNDA
+986 
-1001 GTYHNTFKT
+1001 
-1010 VVTTPTG
+1010 
-1017 SYTVTSNTPVIYT
+1017 
-1030 PGNDP
+1030 
-1035 KTPRNS
+1035 
-1041 GGDNPTPHDNLIQP
+1041 
-1055 TKTIVDDKGQSI
+1055 
-1067 DGKSVLPNSTLTYVA
+1067 
-1082 KQDFDQYKGMTAAKE
+1082 
-1097 SVMKGFI
+1097 
-1104 YVDDYKDEAIDG
+1104 
-1116 HSLVVNS
+1116 
-1123 IKAANGDDVTNLLEM
+1123 
-1138 RHVLSQD
+1138 
-1145 TLDDKLKALIKASGI
+1145 
-1160 SPVGEFYMW
+1160 
-1169 VAKDPAAF
+1169 
-1177 YKAYVQK
+1177 
-1184 GLDIT
+1184 
-1189 YNLSFKLKQDFK
+1189 
-1201 KGDITNQTYQI
+1201 
-1212 DFGNGYYGNIVV
+1212 
-1224 NHLSELTVHKDVFD
+1224 
-1238 KEGGQSI
+1238 
-1245 NAGTVKVGDEV
+1245 
-1256 TYRLEGWVVPTNR
+1256 
-1269 GYDLTEYKFVDQL
+1269 
-1282 QHTHDLYQKDK
+1282 
-1293 VLATVDITLSDGSV
+1293 
-1307 ITKGTDLAKYT
+1307 
-1318 ETVYNKETGHY
+1318 
-1329 ELAFKQDFL
+1329 
-1338 AKVVR
+1338 
-1343 SSEFGADAFVVVK
+1343 
-1356 RIKAGDVAN
+1356 
-1365 EYTLYVNGNPV
+1365 
-1376 KSNKVTTHTPEQP
+1376 
-1389 QPVTPKAPALP
+1389 
-1400 STGEQGV
+1400 
-1407 SILTALGAALLSL
+1407 
-1420 LGYVGLKKRQQ
+1420 

>member
-57 SPTADQTQLAHQA
+57 PPTADQTQLAHQA

-163 NTKGEADTKAKNEA
+163 NTKGEADTKAKNET
-177 GQAQVDAQNKQAQE
+177 GQAQVDAQNKQAQA
-191 AADVMNAQ
+191 AADAMNAK
-199 LNADYEAKL
+199 LKADYEAKL

-247 AEIERIKAGNATIRD
+247 AEIERIKA
-262 RNAKA
+262 
-267 QQEAERQNQAL
+267 
-278 QAAYEA
+278 
-284 KLAEIKQIESEN
+284 
-296 EAIRQRNEQA
+296 
-306 GQATNQTNQAAQAAY
+306 
-321 QDKLAEIERINA
+321 

-369 IESENAAIRQ
+369 IESENAAIR
-379 RNEQAGQ
+379 
-386 ATNQTNQAAQAAY
+386 
-399 QDKLAEIERI
+399 K
-409 KAENVAIRDRNA
+409 
-421 KARQEAERQN
+421 
-431 QALQAAYEA
+431 
-440 KLAEIKQIESENAA
+440 
-454 IRQRNEQAGQTTNQ
+454 RNEQAGQTTNQ

-476 YQEKLAEIERIKAE
+476 YQEKLAEIERINAE
-490 NEAIRQ
+490 NAAIRD

-702 TNNNDA
+702 VNNNDA

-721 DMVTPKVEQEKPVP
+721 DMVTPKVEQEKPVPEAPQKPTDGVPNLEKEKPVPPTPVKPEAVKPVLEQEKPVP

-761 EAVKPVLEPEK
+761 EAVKPVLE
-772 PVPEAPQKPTDGVP
+772 Q
-786 NLEKEK
+786 
-792 PVPPTPVKPE
+792 
-802 AVKPVLE
+802 
-809 PEKPVPEAPQKPT
+809 EKPVPEAPQKPT

-840 PEAIKPDLKSFTP
+840 PEAIKPDLQSFTP
-853 EIYNPIKPVVKP
+853 EVYNPIKPVVKP

-946 TATQTLSPD
+946 TATQTLSPE
-955 WVIPT
+955 WVITT

-973 LLDDLNAKRDQDV
+973 LLAHFNAKRDQDV

-1017 SYTVTSNTPVIYT
+1017 SYTVISNTPVIYT

-1035 KTPRNS
+1035 KTPRNP

>member
-57 SPTADQTQLAHQA
+57 PPTADQTQLAHQA
-70 GQQSGELVSEVSNT
+70 GQQSGELVSEVINT

-163 NTKGEADTKAKNEA
+163 NTKGEADTKAKNET
-177 GQAQVDAQNKQAQE
+177 GQAQVDAQNKQAQA
-191 AADVMNAQ
+191 AADAMNAK
-199 LNADYEAKL
+199 LKADYEAKL

-247 AEIERIKAGNATIRD
+247 AEIERIKA
-262 RNAKA
+262 
-267 QQEAERQNQAL
+267 
-278 QAAYEA
+278 
-284 KLAEIKQIESEN
+284 
-296 EAIRQRNEQA
+296 
-306 GQATNQTNQAAQAAY
+306 
-321 QDKLAEIERINA
+321 

-369 IESENAAIRQ
+369 IESENAAIR
-379 RNEQAGQ
+379 
-386 ATNQTNQAAQAAY
+386 
-399 QDKLAEIERI
+399 K
-409 KAENVAIRDRNA
+409 
-421 KARQEAERQN
+421 
-431 QALQAAYEA
+431 
-440 KLAEIKQIESENAA
+440 
-454 IRQRNEQAGQTTNQ
+454 RNEQAGQTTNQ

-476 YQEKLAEIERIKAE
+476 YQEKLAEIERINAE
-490 NEAIRQ
+490 NAAIRD

-702 TNNNDA
+702 VNNNDA

-721 DMVTPKVEQEKPVP
+721 DMVTPKVEQEKPVPEAPQKPTDGVPNLEKEKPVPPTPVKPEAVKPVLEQEKPVP

-761 EAVKPVLEPEK
+761 EAVKPVLE
-772 PVPEAPQKPTDGVP
+772 Q
-786 NLEKEK
+786 
-792 PVPPTPVKPE
+792 
-802 AVKPVLE
+802 
-809 PEKPVPEAPQKPT
+809 EKPVPEAPQKPT

-840 PEAIKPDLKSFTP
+840 PEAIKPDLQSFTP
-853 EIYNPIKPVVKP
+853 EVYDPIKPVVKP

-946 TATQTLSPD
+946 TATQTLSPE
-955 WVIPT
+955 WVITT

-973 LLDDLNAKRDQDV
+973 LLAHFNAKRDQDV

-1017 SYTVTSNTPVIYT
+1017 SYTVISNTPVIYT

-1035 KTPRNS
+1035 KTPRNP

>member
-57 SPTADQTQLAHQA
+57 PPTADQTQLAHQA

-163 NTKGEADTKAKNEA
+163 NTKGEADTKAKNET
-177 GQAQVDAQNKQAQE
+177 GQAQVDAQNKQAQA
-191 AADVMNAQ
+191 AADAMNAK
-199 LNADYEAKL
+199 LKADYEAKL

-247 AEIERIKAGNATIRD
+247 AEIERIKA
-262 RNAKA
+262 
-267 QQEAERQNQAL
+267 
-278 QAAYEA
+278 
-284 KLAEIKQIESEN
+284 
-296 EAIRQRNEQA
+296 
-306 GQATNQTNQAAQAAY
+306 
-321 QDKLAEIERINA
+321 

-369 IESENAAIRQ
+369 IESENAAIR
-379 RNEQAGQ
+379 
-386 ATNQTNQAAQAAY
+386 
-399 QDKLAEIERI
+399 K
-409 KAENVAIRDRNA
+409 
-421 KARQEAERQN
+421 
-431 QALQAAYEA
+431 
-440 KLAEIKQIESENAA
+440 
-454 IRQRNEQAGQTTNQ
+454 RNEQAGQTTNQ

-476 YQEKLAEIERIKAE
+476 YQEKLAEIERINAE
-490 NEAIRQ
+490 NAAIRD

-702 TNNNDA
+702 VNNNDA

-735 EAPQKPTDDVPNLE
+735 EAPQKPTD
-749 KEKPVPPTPVKP
+749 
-761 EAVKPVLEPEK
+761 
-772 PVPEAPQKPTDGVP
+772 GVP

-809 PEKPVPEAPQKPT
+809 QEKPVPEAPQKPTDDVPNLEKEKPVPPTPVKTEAVKPVLEQEKPVPEAPQKPT

-840 PEAIKPDLKSFTP
+840 PEAIKPDLQSFTP
-853 EIYNPIKPVVKP
+853 EVYDPIKPVVKP

-946 TATQTLSPD
+946 TATQTLSPE
-955 WVIPT
+955 WVITT

-973 LLDDLNAKRDQDV
+973 LLAHFNAKRDQDV

-1017 SYTVTSNTPVIYT
+1017 SYTVISNTPVIYT

-1035 KTPRNS
+1035 KTPRNP

>member
-57 SPTADQTQLAHQA
+57 PPTADQTQLAHQA

-163 NTKGEADTKAKNEA
+163 NTKGEADTKAKNET
-177 GQAQVDAQNKQAQE
+177 GQAQVDAQNKQAQA
-191 AADVMNAQ
+191 AADAMNAK
-199 LNADYEAKL
+199 LKADYEAKL

-247 AEIERIKAGNATIRD
+247 AEIERIKA
-262 RNAKA
+262 
-267 QQEAERQNQAL
+267 
-278 QAAYEA
+278 
-284 KLAEIKQIESEN
+284 
-296 EAIRQRNEQA
+296 
-306 GQATNQTNQAAQAAY
+306 
-321 QDKLAEIERINA
+321 

-369 IESENAAIRQ
+369 IESENAAIR
-379 RNEQAGQ
+379 
-386 ATNQTNQAAQAAY
+386 
-399 QDKLAEIERI
+399 K
-409 KAENVAIRDRNA
+409 
-421 KARQEAERQN
+421 
-431 QALQAAYEA
+431 
-440 KLAEIKQIESENAA
+440 
-454 IRQRNEQAGQTTNQ
+454 RNEQAGQTTNQTNQ

-476 YQEKLAEIERIKAE
+476 YQEKLAEIERINAE
-490 NEAIRQ
+490 NAAIRD

-702 TNNNDA
+702 VNNNDA

-735 EAPQKPTDDVPNLE
+735 EAPQKPTD
-749 KEKPVPPTPVKP
+749 
-761 EAVKPVLEPEK
+761 
-772 PVPEAPQKPTDGVP
+772 GVP

-809 PEKPVPEAPQKPT
+809 QEKPVPEAPQKPT

-840 PEAIKPDLKSFTP
+840 PEAIKPDLQSFTP
-853 EIYNPIKPVVKP
+853 EVYDPIKPVVKP

-946 TATQTLSPD
+946 TATQTLSPE
-955 WVIPT
+955 WVITT

-973 LLDDLNAKRDQDV
+973 LLAHFNAKRDQDV

-1017 SYTVTSNTPVIYT
+1017 SYTVISNTPVIYT

-1035 KTPRNS
+1035 KTPRNP

>member
-57 SPTADQTQLAHQA
+57 PPTADQTQLAHQA

-163 NTKGEADTKAKNEA
+163 NTKGEADTKAKNET
-177 GQAQVDAQNKQAQE
+177 GQAQVDAQNKQAQA
-191 AADVMNAQ
+191 AADAMNAK
-199 LNADYEAKL
+199 LKADYEAKL

-247 AEIERIKAGNATIRD
+247 AEIERIK
-262 RNAKA
+262 
-267 QQEAERQNQAL
+267 
-278 QAAYEA
+278 
-284 KLAEIKQIESEN
+284 
-296 EAIRQRNEQA
+296 
-306 GQATNQTNQAAQAAY
+306 
-321 QDKLAEIERINA
+321 A

-399 QDKLAEIERI
+399 QEKLAEIERI
-409 KAENVAIRDRNA
+409 KAGNAAIRDRNA
-421 KARQEAERQN
+421 KAQQEAERQN

-454 IRQRNEQAGQTTNQ
+454 IRKRNEQAGQTTNQ

-476 YQEKLAEIERIKAE
+476 YQEKLAEIERINAE
-490 NEAIRQ
+490 NAAIRD

-702 TNNNDA
+702 VNNNDA

-721 DMVTPKVEQEKPVP
+721 DMVTPKVEQEKPVPEAPQKPTDGVPNLEKEKPVPPTPVKPEAVKPVLEQEKPVP

-761 EAVKPVLEPEK
+761 EAVKPVLE
-772 PVPEAPQKPTDGVP
+772 Q
-786 NLEKEK
+786 
-792 PVPPTPVKPE
+792 
-802 AVKPVLE
+802 
-809 PEKPVPEAPQKPT
+809 EKPVPEAPQKPT

-840 PEAIKPDLKSFTP
+840 PEAIKPDLQSFTP
-853 EIYNPIKPVVKP
+853 EVYDPIKPVVKP

-879 HPVQVKQTPTNVKS
+879 HPVQVKQTPINVKS

-946 TATQTLSPD
+946 TATQTLSPE
-955 WVIPT
+955 WVITT

-973 LLDDLNAKRDQDV
+973 LLAHFNAKRDQDV

-1017 SYTVTSNTPVIYT
+1017 SYTVISNTPVIYT

-1035 KTPRNS
+1035 KTPRNP

>member
-57 SPTADQTQLAHQA
+57 PPTADQTQLAHQA

-163 NTKGEADTKAKNEA
+163 NTKGEADTKAKNET
-177 GQAQVDAQNKQAQE
+177 GQAQVDAQNKQAQA
-191 AADVMNAQ
+191 AADAMNAK
-199 LNADYEAKL
+199 LKADYEAKL

-247 AEIERIKAGNATIRD
+247 AEIERIKA
-262 RNAKA
+262 
-267 QQEAERQNQAL
+267 
-278 QAAYEA
+278 
-284 KLAEIKQIESEN
+284 
-296 EAIRQRNEQA
+296 
-306 GQATNQTNQAAQAAY
+306 
-321 QDKLAEIERINA
+321 

-369 IESENAAIRQ
+369 IESENAAIR
-379 RNEQAGQ
+379 
-386 ATNQTNQAAQAAY
+386 
-399 QDKLAEIERI
+399 K
-409 KAENVAIRDRNA
+409 
-421 KARQEAERQN
+421 
-431 QALQAAYEA
+431 
-440 KLAEIKQIESENAA
+440 
-454 IRQRNEQAGQTTNQ
+454 RNEQAGQTTNQ

-476 YQEKLAEIERIKAE
+476 YQEKLAEIERINAE
-490 NEAIRQ
+490 NAAIRD

-702 TNNNDA
+702 VNNNDA

-735 EAPQKPTDDVPNLE
+735 EAPQK
-749 KEKPVPPTPVKP
+749 
-761 EAVKPVLEPEK
+761 
-772 PVPEAPQKPTDGVP
+772 
-786 NLEKEK
+786 
-792 PVPPTPVKPE
+792 
-802 AVKPVLE
+802 
-809 PEKPVPEAPQKPT
+809 
-822 DDVPNLEKEKP
+822 
-833 VPPTPVE
+833 
-840 PEAIKPDLKSFTP
+840 
-853 EIYNPIKPVVKP
+853 
-865 HVTVPEKVVYEVMV
+865 
-879 HPVQVKQTPTNVKS
+879 
-893 VTNSDQV
+893 
-900 NIDGQ
+900 
-905 LVPKGSTVTWELVNT
+905 
-920 SLKAGRQDITSYEL
+920 
-934 TDPLPDGFELDV
+934 
-946 TATQTLSPD
+946 
-955 WVIPT
+955 
-960 DEAGKVSLKASQS
+960 
-973 LLDDLNAKRDQDV
+973 
-986 EVPKVSLVGRLLNDA
+986 
-1001 GTYHNTFKT
+1001 
-1010 VVTTPTG
+1010 
-1017 SYTVTSNTPVIYT
+1017 
-1030 PGNDP
+1030 
-1035 KTPRNS
+1035 
-1041 GGDNPTPHDNLIQP
+1041 
-1055 TKTIVDDKGQSI
+1055 
-1067 DGKSVLPNSTLTYVA
+1067 
-1082 KQDFDQYKGMTAAKE
+1082 
-1097 SVMKGFI
+1097 
-1104 YVDDYKDEAIDG
+1104 
-1116 HSLVVNS
+1116 
-1123 IKAANGDDVTNLLEM
+1123 
-1138 RHVLSQD
+1138 
-1145 TLDDKLKALIKASGI
+1145 
-1160 SPVGEFYMW
+1160 
-1169 VAKDPAAF
+1169 
-1177 YKAYVQK
+1177 
-1184 GLDIT
+1184 
-1189 YNLSFKLKQDFK
+1189 
-1201 KGDITNQTYQI
+1201 
-1212 DFGNGYYGNIVV
+1212 
-1224 NHLSELTVHKDVFD
+1224 
-1238 KEGGQSI
+1238 
-1245 NAGTVKVGDEV
+1245 
-1256 TYRLEGWVVPTNR
+1256 
-1269 GYDLTEYKFVDQL
+1269 
-1282 QHTHDLYQKDK
+1282 
-1293 VLATVDITLSDGSV
+1293 
-1307 ITKGTDLAKYT
+1307 
-1318 ETVYNKETGHY
+1318 
-1329 ELAFKQDFL
+1329 
-1338 AKVVR
+1338 
-1343 SSEFGADAFVVVK
+1343 
-1356 RIKAGDVAN
+1356 
-1365 EYTLYVNGNPV
+1365 
-1376 KSNKVTTHTPEQP
+1376 
-1389 QPVTPKAPALP
+1389 
-1400 STGEQGV
+1400 
-1407 SILTALGAALLSL
+1407 
-1420 LGYVGLKKRQQ
+1420 

>member
-57 SPTADQTQLAHQA
+57 PPTADQTQLAHQA

-163 NTKGEADTKAKNEA
+163 NTKGEADTKAKNET
-177 GQAQVDAQNKQAQE
+177 GQAQVDAQNKQAQA
-191 AADVMNAQ
+191 AADAMNAK
-199 LNADYEAKL
+199 LKADYEAKL

-247 AEIERIKAGNATIRD
+247 AEIERIK
-262 RNAKA
+262 
-267 QQEAERQNQAL
+267 
-278 QAAYEA
+278 
-284 KLAEIKQIESEN
+284 
-296 EAIRQRNEQA
+296 
-306 GQATNQTNQAAQAAY
+306 
-321 QDKLAEIERINA
+321 A

-399 QDKLAEIERI
+399 QEKLAEIERI
-409 KAENVAIRDRNA
+409 KAGNAAIRDRNA
-421 KARQEAERQN
+421 KAQQEAERQN

-454 IRQRNEQAGQTTNQ
+454 IRKRNEQAGQTTNQ

-476 YQEKLAEIERIKAE
+476 YQEKLAEIERINAE
-490 NEAIRQ
+490 NAAIRD

-702 TNNNDA
+702 VNNNDA

-721 DMVTPKVEQEKPVP
+721 DMVTPKVEQEKPVPEAPQKPTDGVPNLEKEKPVPPTPVKPEAVKPEAVKPVLEQEKPVP

-761 EAVKPVLEPEK
+761 EAVKPVLE
-772 PVPEAPQKPTDGVP
+772 Q
-786 NLEKEK
+786 
-792 PVPPTPVKPE
+792 
-802 AVKPVLE
+802 
-809 PEKPVPEAPQKPT
+809 EKPVPEAPQKPT

-840 PEAIKPDLKSFTP
+840 PEAIKPDLQSFTP
-853 EIYNPIKPVVKP
+853 EVYDPIKPVVKP

-946 TATQTLSPD
+946 TATQTLSPE
-955 WVIPT
+955 WVITT

-973 LLDDLNAKRDQDV
+973 LLAHFNAKRDQDV

-1017 SYTVTSNTPVIYT
+1017 SYTVISNTPVIYT

-1035 KTPRNS
+1035 KTPRNP

>member
-57 SPTADQTQLAHQA
+57 PPTADQTQLAHQA

-163 NTKGEADTKAKNEA
+163 NTKGEADTKAKNET
-177 GQAQVDAQNKQAQE
+177 GQAQVDAQNKQAQA
-191 AADVMNAQ
+191 AADAMNAK
-199 LNADYEAKL
+199 LKADYEAKL

-247 AEIERIKAGNATIRD
+247 AEIERIK
-262 RNAKA
+262 
-267 QQEAERQNQAL
+267 
-278 QAAYEA
+278 
-284 KLAEIKQIESEN
+284 
-296 EAIRQRNEQA
+296 
-306 GQATNQTNQAAQAAY
+306 
-321 QDKLAEIERINA
+321 A

-399 QDKLAEIERI
+399 QEKLAEIERI
-409 KAENVAIRDRNA
+409 KAGNAAIRDRNA
-421 KARQEAERQN
+421 KAQQEAERQN

-454 IRQRNEQAGQTTNQ
+454 IRKRNEQAGQTTNQ

-476 YQEKLAEIERIKAE
+476 YQEKLAEIERINAE
-490 NEAIRQ
+490 NAAIRD

-702 TNNNDA
+702 VNNNDA

-721 DMVTPKVEQEKPVP
+721 DMVTPKVEQEKPVPEAPQKPTDGVPNLEKEKPVPPTPVKPEAVKPVLEQEKPVP

-761 EAVKPVLEPEK
+761 EAVKPVLE
-772 PVPEAPQKPTDGVP
+772 Q
-786 NLEKEK
+786 
-792 PVPPTPVKPE
+792 
-802 AVKPVLE
+802 
-809 PEKPVPEAPQKPT
+809 EKPVPEAPQKPT

-840 PEAIKPDLKSFTP
+840 PEAIKPDLQSFTP
-853 EIYNPIKPVVKP
+853 EVYNPIKPVVKP

-946 TATQTLSPD
+946 TATQTLSPE
-955 WVIPT
+955 WVITT

-973 LLDDLNAKRDQDV
+973 LLAHFNAKRDQDV

-1017 SYTVTSNTPVIYT
+1017 SYTVISNTPVIYT

-1035 KTPRNS
+1035 KTPRNP

>member
-57 SPTADQTQLAHQA
+57 PPTADQTQLAHQA

-163 NTKGEADTKAKNEA
+163 NTKGEADTKAKNET
-177 GQAQVDAQNKQAQE
+177 GQAQVDAQNKQAQA
-191 AADVMNAQ
+191 AADAMNAK
-199 LNADYEAKL
+199 LKADYEAKL

-247 AEIERIKAGNATIRD
+247 AEIERIKA
-262 RNAKA
+262 
-267 QQEAERQNQAL
+267 
-278 QAAYEA
+278 
-284 KLAEIKQIESEN
+284 
-296 EAIRQRNEQA
+296 
-306 GQATNQTNQAAQAAY
+306 
-321 QDKLAEIERINA
+321 

-369 IESENAAIRQ
+369 IESENAAIR
-379 RNEQAGQ
+379 
-386 ATNQTNQAAQAAY
+386 
-399 QDKLAEIERI
+399 K
-409 KAENVAIRDRNA
+409 
-421 KARQEAERQN
+421 
-431 QALQAAYEA
+431 
-440 KLAEIKQIESENAA
+440 
-454 IRQRNEQAGQTTNQ
+454 RNEQAGQTTNQ

-476 YQEKLAEIERIKAE
+476 YQEKLAEIERINAE
-490 NEAIRQ
+490 NAAIRD

-702 TNNNDA
+702 VNNNDA

-735 EAPQKPTDDVPNLE
+735 EAPQKPTD
-749 KEKPVPPTPVKP
+749 
-761 EAVKPVLEPEK
+761 
-772 PVPEAPQKPTDGVP
+772 
-786 NLEKEK
+786 
-792 PVPPTPVKPE
+792 
-802 AVKPVLE
+802 
-809 PEKPVPEAPQKPT
+809 
-822 DDVPNLEKEKP
+822 
-833 VPPTPVE
+833 
-840 PEAIKPDLKSFTP
+840 
-853 EIYNPIKPVVKP
+853 
-865 HVTVPEKVVYEVMV
+865 
-879 HPVQVKQTPTNVKS
+879 
-893 VTNSDQV
+893 
-900 NIDGQ
+900 
-905 LVPKGSTVTWELVNT
+905 
-920 SLKAGRQDITSYEL
+920 
-934 TDPLPDGFELDV
+934 
-946 TATQTLSPD
+946 
-955 WVIPT
+955 
-960 DEAGKVSLKASQS
+960 
-973 LLDDLNAKRDQDV
+973 
-986 EVPKVSLVGRLLNDA
+986 
-1001 GTYHNTFKT
+1001 
-1010 VVTTPTG
+1010 
-1017 SYTVTSNTPVIYT
+1017 
-1030 PGNDP
+1030 
-1035 KTPRNS
+1035 
-1041 GGDNPTPHDNLIQP
+1041 
-1055 TKTIVDDKGQSI
+1055 
-1067 DGKSVLPNSTLTYVA
+1067 
-1082 KQDFDQYKGMTAAKE
+1082 
-1097 SVMKGFI
+1097 
-1104 YVDDYKDEAIDG
+1104 
-1116 HSLVVNS
+1116 
-1123 IKAANGDDVTNLLEM
+1123 
-1138 RHVLSQD
+1138 
-1145 TLDDKLKALIKASGI
+1145 
-1160 SPVGEFYMW
+1160 
-1169 VAKDPAAF
+1169 
-1177 YKAYVQK
+1177 
-1184 GLDIT
+1184 
-1189 YNLSFKLKQDFK
+1189 
-1201 KGDITNQTYQI
+1201 
-1212 DFGNGYYGNIVV
+1212 
-1224 NHLSELTVHKDVFD
+1224 
-1238 KEGGQSI
+1238 
-1245 NAGTVKVGDEV
+1245 
-1256 TYRLEGWVVPTNR
+1256 
-1269 GYDLTEYKFVDQL
+1269 
-1282 QHTHDLYQKDK
+1282 
-1293 VLATVDITLSDGSV
+1293 
-1307 ITKGTDLAKYT
+1307 
-1318 ETVYNKETGHY
+1318 
-1329 ELAFKQDFL
+1329 
-1338 AKVVR
+1338 
-1343 SSEFGADAFVVVK
+1343 
-1356 RIKAGDVAN
+1356 
-1365 EYTLYVNGNPV
+1365 
-1376 KSNKVTTHTPEQP
+1376 
-1389 QPVTPKAPALP
+1389 
-1400 STGEQGV
+1400 
-1407 SILTALGAALLSL
+1407 
-1420 LGYVGLKKRQQ
+1420 

>member
-1 MKQMETKGY
+1 
-10 GYFRKTKAYG
+10 
-20 LVCGITLA
+20 
-28 GALTLGTTSVS
+28 
-39 ADDVTTLNPATN
+39 
-51 LTTLQT
+51 
-57 SPTADQTQLAHQA
+57 
-70 GQQSGELVSEVSNT
+70 
-84 EWDNA
+84 
-89 VTTAQKAGVTVK
+89 
-101 QSEKVTH
+101 
-108 DSLSSAQADLEKQ
+108 
-121 TQAVTEATTKQE
+121 
-133 ANTTA
+133 
-138 INQAVSENKAI
+138 
-149 DQANRDEK
+149 
-157 ARVDAL
+157 
-163 NTKGEADTKAKNEA
+163 
-177 GQAQVDAQNKQAQE
+177 
-191 AADVMNAQ
+191 
-199 LNADYEAKL
+199 
-208 TEIKQ
+208 
-213 IESENEAIRQRNQQ
+213 
-227 ASQATH
+227 
-233 QANQAAQAAYQEKL
+233 
-247 AEIERIKAGNATIRD
+247 
-262 RNAKA
+262 
-267 QQEAERQNQAL
+267 
-278 QAAYEA
+278 
-284 KLAEIKQIESEN
+284 
-296 EAIRQRNEQA
+296 
-306 GQATNQTNQAAQAAY
+306 
-321 QDKLAEIERINA
+321 
-333 ENAAIRDRNA
+333 
-343 KAQQEAERQNQA
+343 
-355 LQAAYEAKLAEIKQ
+355 
-369 IESENAAIRQ
+369 IESENAAIR
-379 RNEQAGQ
+379 
-386 ATNQTNQAAQAAY
+386 
-399 QDKLAEIERI
+399 K
-409 KAENVAIRDRNA
+409 
-421 KARQEAERQN
+421 
-431 QALQAAYEA
+431 
-440 KLAEIKQIESENAA
+440 
-454 IRQRNEQAGQTTNQ
+454 RNEQAGQTTNQ

-476 YQEKLAEIERIKAE
+476 YQEKLAEIERINAE
-490 NEAIRQ
+490 NAAIRD

-702 TNNNDA
+702 VNNNDA

-721 DMVTPKVEQEKPVP
+721 DMVTPKVEQEKPVPEAPQKPTDGVPNLEKEKPVPPTPVKPEAVKPVLEQEKPVP

-761 EAVKPVLEPEK
+761 EAVKPVLE
-772 PVPEAPQKPTDGVP
+772 Q
-786 NLEKEK
+786 
-792 PVPPTPVKPE
+792 
-802 AVKPVLE
+802 
-809 PEKPVPEAPQKPT
+809 EKPVPEAPQKPT

-840 PEAIKPDLKSFTP
+840 PEAIKPDLQSFTP
-853 EIYNPIKPVVKP
+853 EVYNPIKPVVKP

-946 TATQTLSPD
+946 TATQTLSPE
-955 WVIPT
+955 WVITT

-973 LLDDLNAKRDQDV
+973 LLAHFNAKRDQDV

-1017 SYTVTSNTPVIYT
+1017 SYTVISNTPVIYT

-1035 KTPRNS
+1035 KTPRNP

>member
-57 SPTADQTQLAHQA
+57 PPTADQTQLAHQA

-163 NTKGEADTKAKNEA
+163 NTKGEADTKAKNET
-177 GQAQVDAQNKQAQE
+177 GQAQVDAQNKQAQA
-191 AADVMNAQ
+191 AADAMNAK
-199 LNADYEAKL
+199 LKADYEAKL

-247 AEIERIKAGNATIRD
+247 AEIERIK
-262 RNAKA
+262 
-267 QQEAERQNQAL
+267 
-278 QAAYEA
+278 
-284 KLAEIKQIESEN
+284 
-296 EAIRQRNEQA
+296 
-306 GQATNQTNQAAQAAY
+306 
-321 QDKLAEIERINA
+321 A

-399 QDKLAEIERI
+399 QEKLAEIERI
-409 KAENVAIRDRNA
+409 KAGNAAIRDRNA
-421 KARQEAERQN
+421 KAQQEAERQN

-454 IRQRNEQAGQTTNQ
+454 IRKRNEQAGQTTNQ

-476 YQEKLAEIERIKAE
+476 YQEKLAEIERINAE
-490 NEAIRQ
+490 NAAIRD

-625 NDAVDKNI
+625 NAAVDKNI

-702 TNNNDA
+702 VNNNDA

-721 DMVTPKVEQEKPVP
+721 DMVTPKVEQEKPVPEAPQKPTDGVPNLEKEKPVPPTPVKPEAVKPVLEQEKPVP

-761 EAVKPVLEPEK
+761 EAVKPVLE
-772 PVPEAPQKPTDGVP
+772 Q
-786 NLEKEK
+786 
-792 PVPPTPVKPE
+792 
-802 AVKPVLE
+802 
-809 PEKPVPEAPQKPT
+809 EKPVPEAPQKPT

-840 PEAIKPDLKSFTP
+840 PEAIKPDLQSFTP
-853 EIYNPIKPVVKP
+853 EVYDPIKPVVKP

-946 TATQTLSPD
+946 TATQTLSPE
-955 WVIPT
+955 WVITT

-973 LLDDLNAKRDQDV
+973 LLAHFNAKRDQDV

-1017 SYTVTSNTPVIYT
+1017 SYTVISNTPVIYT

-1035 KTPRNS
+1035 KTPRNP

>member
-20 LVCGITLA
+20 LVCGIALA

-39 ADDVTTLNPATN
+39 ADDVTPLNPATN

-57 SPTADQTQLAHQA
+57 PPTTDQTQLAHQA
-70 GQQSGELVSEVSNT
+70 GQQSGELVSKVSNT

-89 VTTAQKAGVTVK
+89 VTTAQEAGVTVK

-149 DQANRDEK
+149 DQASRDEK

-191 AADVMNAQ
+191 AADAMNAR
-199 LNADYEAKL
+199 LKADYEAKL

-227 ASQATH
+227 ASQVTH

-247 AEIERIKAGNATIRD
+247 AEIERIK
-262 RNAKA
+262 
-267 QQEAERQNQAL
+267 
-278 QAAYEA
+278 
-284 KLAEIKQIESEN
+284 
-296 EAIRQRNEQA
+296 
-306 GQATNQTNQAAQAAY
+306 
-321 QDKLAEIERINA
+321 A

-369 IESENAAIRQ
+369 IESENEAIRK

-399 QDKLAEIERI
+399 QEKLAEIERI
-409 KAENVAIRDRNA
+409 KAENAAIRDRNA
-421 KARQEAERQN
+421 KAQQEAERQS

-476 YQEKLAEIERIKAE
+476 YQEKLAEIERINAE
-490 NEAIRQ
+490 NAAIRD

-761 EAVKPVLEPEK
+761 EAVKPVLEQEK

-809 PEKPVPEAPQKPT
+809 QEKPVPEAPQKPT

-853 EIYNPIKPVVKP
+853 ETYNPIKPVVKP

-905 LVPKGSTVTWELVNT
+905 LVPKGSMVTWELVNT

-946 TATQTLSPD
+946 TATQTLSPE
-955 WVIPT
+955 WVITT

-973 LLDDLNAKRDQDV
+973 LLAHFNAKRDQDV

-1017 SYTVTSNTPVIYT
+1017 SYTVISNTPVIYT

-1035 KTPRNS
+1035 KTPRNP

-1116 HSLVVNS
+1116 HSLVVNA

-1189 YNLSFKLKQDFK
+1189 YNLSFKLKQKFK

-1224 NHLSELTVHKDVFD
+1224 NHLSELTVHKDIFD

-1293 VLATVDITLSDGSV
+1293 VLATVDITLSDGS
-1307 ITKGTDLAKYT
+1307 IIPKGTDLAKYT
-1318 ETVYNKETGHY
+1318 ETVYNKETGRY
-1329 ELAFKQDFL
+1329 ELAFKAAFL
-1338 AKVVR
+1338 AQIPR
-1343 SSEFGADAFVVVK
+1343 TSEFGADAFVVVK

-1389 QPVTPKAPALP
+1389 QSVTPKAPALP

-1407 SILTALGAALLSL
+1407 SILTVLGAALLSL
-1420 LGYVGLKKRQQ
+1420 LGLVGFKKHQQ

>member
-51 LTTLQT
+51 LTMLQT
-57 SPTADQTQLAHQA
+57 PPTADQTQLAHQA

-163 NTKGEADTKAKNEA
+163 NTKGEADTKAKNET
-177 GQAQVDAQNKQAQE
+177 GQAQVDAQNKQAQA
-191 AADVMNAQ
+191 AADAMNAK
-199 LNADYEAKL
+199 LKADYEAKL

-247 AEIERIKAGNATIRD
+247 AEIERIK
-262 RNAKA
+262 
-267 QQEAERQNQAL
+267 
-278 QAAYEA
+278 
-284 KLAEIKQIESEN
+284 
-296 EAIRQRNEQA
+296 
-306 GQATNQTNQAAQAAY
+306 
-321 QDKLAEIERINA
+321 A

-399 QDKLAEIERI
+399 QEKLAEIERI
-409 KAENVAIRDRNA
+409 KAGNAAIRDRNA
-421 KARQEAERQN
+421 KAQQEAERQN

-454 IRQRNEQAGQTTNQ
+454 IRKRNEQAGQTTNQ

-476 YQEKLAEIERIKAE
+476 YQEKLAEIERINAE
-490 NEAIRQ
+490 NAAIRD

-702 TNNNDA
+702 VNNNDA

-721 DMVTPKVEQEKPVP
+721 DMVTPKVEQEKPVPEAPQKPTDGVPNLEKEKPVPPTPVKPEAVKPVLEQEKPVP

-761 EAVKPVLEPEK
+761 EAVKPVLE
-772 PVPEAPQKPTDGVP
+772 Q
-786 NLEKEK
+786 
-792 PVPPTPVKPE
+792 
-802 AVKPVLE
+802 
-809 PEKPVPEAPQKPT
+809 EKPVPEAPQKPT

-840 PEAIKPDLKSFTP
+840 PEAIKPDLQSFTP
-853 EIYNPIKPVVKP
+853 EVYDPIKPVVKP

-946 TATQTLSPD
+946 TATQTLSPE
-955 WVIPT
+955 WVITT

-973 LLDDLNAKRDQDV
+973 LLAHFNAKRDQDV

-1017 SYTVTSNTPVIYT
+1017 SYTVISNTPVIYT

-1035 KTPRNS
+1035 KTPRNP

>member
-57 SPTADQTQLAHQA
+57 PPTADQTQLAHQA

-163 NTKGEADTKAKNEA
+163 NTKGEADTKAKNET
-177 GQAQVDAQNKQAQE
+177 GQAQVDAQNKQAQA
-191 AADVMNAQ
+191 AADAMNAK
-199 LNADYEAKL
+199 LKADYEAKL

-247 AEIERIKAGNATIRD
+247 AEIERIKA
-262 RNAKA
+262 
-267 QQEAERQNQAL
+267 
-278 QAAYEA
+278 
-284 KLAEIKQIESEN
+284 
-296 EAIRQRNEQA
+296 
-306 GQATNQTNQAAQAAY
+306 
-321 QDKLAEIERINA
+321 
-333 ENAAIRDRNA
+333 ENAAIGDRNA

-399 QDKLAEIERI
+399 QEKLAEIERI
-409 KAENVAIRDRNA
+409 KAGNAAIRDRNA
-421 KARQEAERQN
+421 KAQQEAERQN

-454 IRQRNEQAGQTTNQ
+454 IRKRNEQAGQTTNQ

-476 YQEKLAEIERIKAE
+476 YQEKLAEIERINAE
-490 NEAIRQ
+490 NAAIRD

-702 TNNNDA
+702 VNNNDA

-721 DMVTPKVEQEKPVP
+721 DMVTPKVEQEKPVPEAPQKPTDGVPNLEKEKPVPPTPVKPEAVKPVLEQEKPVP

-761 EAVKPVLEPEK
+761 EAVKPVLE
-772 PVPEAPQKPTDGVP
+772 Q
-786 NLEKEK
+786 
-792 PVPPTPVKPE
+792 
-802 AVKPVLE
+802 
-809 PEKPVPEAPQKPT
+809 EKPVPEAPQKPT

-840 PEAIKPDLKSFTP
+840 PEAIKPDLQSFTP
-853 EIYNPIKPVVKP
+853 EVYDPIKPVVKP

-955 WVIPT
+955 WVITT
-960 DEAGKVSLKASQS
+960 DEAGKVSLKASQT

-1017 SYTVTSNTPVIYT
+1017 SYTVISNTPVIYT

>member
-57 SPTADQTQLAHQA
+57 PPTADQTQLAHQA

-163 NTKGEADTKAKNEA
+163 NTKGEADTKAKNET
-177 GQAQVDAQNKQAQE
+177 GQAQVDAQNKQAQA
-191 AADVMNAQ
+191 AADAMNAK
-199 LNADYEAKL
+199 LKADYEAKL

-247 AEIERIKAGNATIRD
+247 AEIERIK
-262 RNAKA
+262 
-267 QQEAERQNQAL
+267 
-278 QAAYEA
+278 
-284 KLAEIKQIESEN
+284 
-296 EAIRQRNEQA
+296 
-306 GQATNQTNQAAQAAY
+306 
-321 QDKLAEIERINA
+321 A

-399 QDKLAEIERI
+399 Q
-409 KAENVAIRDRNA
+409 
-421 KARQEAERQN
+421 
-431 QALQAAYEA
+431 
-440 KLAEIKQIESENAA
+440 
-454 IRQRNEQAGQTTNQ
+454 
-468 TNQAAQAA
+468 
-476 YQEKLAEIERIKAE
+476 EKLAEIERINAE
-490 NEAIRQ
+490 NAAIRD

-702 TNNNDA
+702 VNNNDA

-735 EAPQKPTDDVPNLE
+735 EAPQKPTD
-749 KEKPVPPTPVKP
+749 
-761 EAVKPVLEPEK
+761 
-772 PVPEAPQKPTDGVP
+772 GVP

-809 PEKPVPEAPQKPT
+809 QEKPVPEAPQKPT

-840 PEAIKPDLKSFTP
+840 PEAIKPDLQSFTP
-853 EIYNPIKPVVKP
+853 EVYDPIKPVVKP

-955 WVIPT
+955 WVITT
-960 DEAGKVSLKASQS
+960 DEAGKVSLKASQT

-1017 SYTVTSNTPVIYT
+1017 SYTVISNTPVIYT

>member
-57 SPTADQTQLAHQA
+57 PPTADQTQLAHQA

-163 NTKGEADTKAKNEA
+163 NTKGEADTKAKNET
-177 GQAQVDAQNKQAQE
+177 GQAQVDAQNKQAQA
-191 AADVMNAQ
+191 AADAMNAK
-199 LNADYEAKL
+199 LKADYEAKL

-247 AEIERIKAGNATIRD
+247 AEIERIKA
-262 RNAKA
+262 
-267 QQEAERQNQAL
+267 
-278 QAAYEA
+278 
-284 KLAEIKQIESEN
+284 
-296 EAIRQRNEQA
+296 
-306 GQATNQTNQAAQAAY
+306 
-321 QDKLAEIERINA
+321 

-369 IESENAAIRQ
+369 IESENAAIR
-379 RNEQAGQ
+379 
-386 ATNQTNQAAQAAY
+386 
-399 QDKLAEIERI
+399 K
-409 KAENVAIRDRNA
+409 
-421 KARQEAERQN
+421 
-431 QALQAAYEA
+431 
-440 KLAEIKQIESENAA
+440 
-454 IRQRNEQAGQTTNQ
+454 RNEQAGQTTNQ

-476 YQEKLAEIERIKAE
+476 YQEKLAEIERINAE
-490 NEAIRQ
+490 NAAIRD

-702 TNNNDA
+702 VNNNDA

-735 EAPQKPTDDVPNLE
+735 EAPQKPTD
-749 KEKPVPPTPVKP
+749 
-761 EAVKPVLEPEK
+761 
-772 PVPEAPQKPTDGVP
+772 GVP

-792 PVPPTPVKPE
+792 PVP
-802 AVKPVLE
+802 
-809 PEKPVPEAPQKPT
+809 
-822 DDVPNLEKEKP
+822 
-833 VPPTPVE
+833 
-840 PEAIKPDLKSFTP
+840 
-853 EIYNPIKPVVKP
+853 
-865 HVTVPEKVVYEVMV
+865 
-879 HPVQVKQTPTNVKS
+879 
-893 VTNSDQV
+893 
-900 NIDGQ
+900 
-905 LVPKGSTVTWELVNT
+905 
-920 SLKAGRQDITSYEL
+920 
-934 TDPLPDGFELDV
+934 
-946 TATQTLSPD
+946 
-955 WVIPT
+955 
-960 DEAGKVSLKASQS
+960 
-973 LLDDLNAKRDQDV
+973 
-986 EVPKVSLVGRLLNDA
+986 
-1001 GTYHNTFKT
+1001 
-1010 VVTTPTG
+1010 
-1017 SYTVTSNTPVIYT
+1017 
-1030 PGNDP
+1030 
-1035 KTPRNS
+1035 
-1041 GGDNPTPHDNLIQP
+1041 
-1055 TKTIVDDKGQSI
+1055 
-1067 DGKSVLPNSTLTYVA
+1067 
-1082 KQDFDQYKGMTAAKE
+1082 
-1097 SVMKGFI
+1097 
-1104 YVDDYKDEAIDG
+1104 
-1116 HSLVVNS
+1116 
-1123 IKAANGDDVTNLLEM
+1123 
-1138 RHVLSQD
+1138 
-1145 TLDDKLKALIKASGI
+1145 
-1160 SPVGEFYMW
+1160 
-1169 VAKDPAAF
+1169 
-1177 YKAYVQK
+1177 
-1184 GLDIT
+1184 
-1189 YNLSFKLKQDFK
+1189 
-1201 KGDITNQTYQI
+1201 
-1212 DFGNGYYGNIVV
+1212 
-1224 NHLSELTVHKDVFD
+1224 
-1238 KEGGQSI
+1238 
-1245 NAGTVKVGDEV
+1245 
-1256 TYRLEGWVVPTNR
+1256 
-1269 GYDLTEYKFVDQL
+1269 
-1282 QHTHDLYQKDK
+1282 
-1293 VLATVDITLSDGSV
+1293 
-1307 ITKGTDLAKYT
+1307 
-1318 ETVYNKETGHY
+1318 
-1329 ELAFKQDFL
+1329 
-1338 AKVVR
+1338 
-1343 SSEFGADAFVVVK
+1343 
-1356 RIKAGDVAN
+1356 
-1365 EYTLYVNGNPV
+1365 
-1376 KSNKVTTHTPEQP
+1376 
-1389 QPVTPKAPALP
+1389 
-1400 STGEQGV
+1400 
-1407 SILTALGAALLSL
+1407 
-1420 LGYVGLKKRQQ
+1420 

>member
-57 SPTADQTQLAHQA
+57 PPTADQTQLAHQA

-163 NTKGEADTKAKNEA
+163 NTKGEADTKAKNET
-177 GQAQVDAQNKQAQE
+177 GQAQVDAQNKQAQA
-191 AADVMNAQ
+191 AADAMNAK
-199 LNADYEAKL
+199 LKADYEAKL

-247 AEIERIKAGNATIRD
+247 AEIERIKA
-262 RNAKA
+262 
-267 QQEAERQNQAL
+267 
-278 QAAYEA
+278 
-284 KLAEIKQIESEN
+284 
-296 EAIRQRNEQA
+296 
-306 GQATNQTNQAAQAAY
+306 
-321 QDKLAEIERINA
+321 

-369 IESENAAIRQ
+369 IESENAAIR
-379 RNEQAGQ
+379 
-386 ATNQTNQAAQAAY
+386 
-399 QDKLAEIERI
+399 K
-409 KAENVAIRDRNA
+409 
-421 KARQEAERQN
+421 
-431 QALQAAYEA
+431 
-440 KLAEIKQIESENAA
+440 
-454 IRQRNEQAGQTTNQ
+454 RNEQAGQTTNQ

-476 YQEKLAEIERIKAE
+476 YQEKLAEIERINAE
-490 NEAIRQ
+490 NAAIRD

-702 TNNNDA
+702 VNNNDA

-735 EAPQKPTDDVPNLE
+735 EAPQKPTD
-749 KEKPVPPTPVKP
+749 
-761 EAVKPVLEPEK
+761 
-772 PVPEAPQKPTDGVP
+772 GVP

-792 PVPPTPVKPE
+792 PVPPTPV
-802 AVKPVLE
+802 
-809 PEKPVPEAPQKPT
+809 
-822 DDVPNLEKEKP
+822 
-833 VPPTPVE
+833 
-840 PEAIKPDLKSFTP
+840 
-853 EIYNPIKPVVKP
+853 
-865 HVTVPEKVVYEVMV
+865 
-879 HPVQVKQTPTNVKS
+879 
-893 VTNSDQV
+893 
-900 NIDGQ
+900 
-905 LVPKGSTVTWELVNT
+905 
-920 SLKAGRQDITSYEL
+920 
-934 TDPLPDGFELDV
+934 
-946 TATQTLSPD
+946 
-955 WVIPT
+955 
-960 DEAGKVSLKASQS
+960 
-973 LLDDLNAKRDQDV
+973 
-986 EVPKVSLVGRLLNDA
+986 
-1001 GTYHNTFKT
+1001 
-1010 VVTTPTG
+1010 
-1017 SYTVTSNTPVIYT
+1017 
-1030 PGNDP
+1030 
-1035 KTPRNS
+1035 
-1041 GGDNPTPHDNLIQP
+1041 
-1055 TKTIVDDKGQSI
+1055 
-1067 DGKSVLPNSTLTYVA
+1067 
-1082 KQDFDQYKGMTAAKE
+1082 
-1097 SVMKGFI
+1097 
-1104 YVDDYKDEAIDG
+1104 
-1116 HSLVVNS
+1116 
-1123 IKAANGDDVTNLLEM
+1123 
-1138 RHVLSQD
+1138 
-1145 TLDDKLKALIKASGI
+1145 
-1160 SPVGEFYMW
+1160 
-1169 VAKDPAAF
+1169 
-1177 YKAYVQK
+1177 
-1184 GLDIT
+1184 
-1189 YNLSFKLKQDFK
+1189 
-1201 KGDITNQTYQI
+1201 
-1212 DFGNGYYGNIVV
+1212 
-1224 NHLSELTVHKDVFD
+1224 
-1238 KEGGQSI
+1238 
-1245 NAGTVKVGDEV
+1245 
-1256 TYRLEGWVVPTNR
+1256 
-1269 GYDLTEYKFVDQL
+1269 
-1282 QHTHDLYQKDK
+1282 
-1293 VLATVDITLSDGSV
+1293 
-1307 ITKGTDLAKYT
+1307 
-1318 ETVYNKETGHY
+1318 
-1329 ELAFKQDFL
+1329 
-1338 AKVVR
+1338 
-1343 SSEFGADAFVVVK
+1343 
-1356 RIKAGDVAN
+1356 
-1365 EYTLYVNGNPV
+1365 
-1376 KSNKVTTHTPEQP
+1376 
-1389 QPVTPKAPALP
+1389 
-1400 STGEQGV
+1400 
-1407 SILTALGAALLSL
+1407 
-1420 LGYVGLKKRQQ
+1420 

>member
-57 SPTADQTQLAHQA
+57 PPTADQTQLAHQA

-163 NTKGEADTKAKNEA
+163 NTKGEADTKAKNET
-177 GQAQVDAQNKQAQE
+177 GQAQVDAQNKQAQA
-191 AADVMNAQ
+191 AADAMNAK
-199 LNADYEAKL
+199 LKADYEAKL

-247 AEIERIKAGNATIRD
+247 AEIERIKA
-262 RNAKA
+262 
-267 QQEAERQNQAL
+267 
-278 QAAYEA
+278 
-284 KLAEIKQIESEN
+284 
-296 EAIRQRNEQA
+296 
-306 GQATNQTNQAAQAAY
+306 
-321 QDKLAEIERINA
+321 

-369 IESENAAIRQ
+369 IESENAAIR
-379 RNEQAGQ
+379 
-386 ATNQTNQAAQAAY
+386 
-399 QDKLAEIERI
+399 K
-409 KAENVAIRDRNA
+409 
-421 KARQEAERQN
+421 
-431 QALQAAYEA
+431 
-440 KLAEIKQIESENAA
+440 
-454 IRQRNEQAGQTTNQ
+454 RNEQAGQTTNQ

-476 YQEKLAEIERIKAE
+476 YQEKLAEIERINAE
-490 NEAIRQ
+490 NAAIRD

-657 ETLNKT
+657 ETLNKI

-702 TNNNDA
+702 VNNNDA

-735 EAPQKPTDDVPNLE
+735 EAPQKPTD
-749 KEKPVPPTPVKP
+749 
-761 EAVKPVLEPEK
+761 
-772 PVPEAPQKPTDGVP
+772 GVP

-809 PEKPVPEAPQKPT
+809 QEKPVP
-822 DDVPNLEKEKP
+822 
-833 VPPTPVE
+833 
-840 PEAIKPDLKSFTP
+840 
-853 EIYNPIKPVVKP
+853 
-865 HVTVPEKVVYEVMV
+865 
-879 HPVQVKQTPTNVKS
+879 
-893 VTNSDQV
+893 
-900 NIDGQ
+900 
-905 LVPKGSTVTWELVNT
+905 
-920 SLKAGRQDITSYEL
+920 
-934 TDPLPDGFELDV
+934 
-946 TATQTLSPD
+946 
-955 WVIPT
+955 
-960 DEAGKVSLKASQS
+960 
-973 LLDDLNAKRDQDV
+973 
-986 EVPKVSLVGRLLNDA
+986 
-1001 GTYHNTFKT
+1001 
-1010 VVTTPTG
+1010 
-1017 SYTVTSNTPVIYT
+1017 
-1030 PGNDP
+1030 
-1035 KTPRNS
+1035 
-1041 GGDNPTPHDNLIQP
+1041 
-1055 TKTIVDDKGQSI
+1055 
-1067 DGKSVLPNSTLTYVA
+1067 
-1082 KQDFDQYKGMTAAKE
+1082 
-1097 SVMKGFI
+1097 
-1104 YVDDYKDEAIDG
+1104 
-1116 HSLVVNS
+1116 
-1123 IKAANGDDVTNLLEM
+1123 
-1138 RHVLSQD
+1138 
-1145 TLDDKLKALIKASGI
+1145 
-1160 SPVGEFYMW
+1160 
-1169 VAKDPAAF
+1169 
-1177 YKAYVQK
+1177 
-1184 GLDIT
+1184 
-1189 YNLSFKLKQDFK
+1189 
-1201 KGDITNQTYQI
+1201 
-1212 DFGNGYYGNIVV
+1212 
-1224 NHLSELTVHKDVFD
+1224 
-1238 KEGGQSI
+1238 
-1245 NAGTVKVGDEV
+1245 
-1256 TYRLEGWVVPTNR
+1256 
-1269 GYDLTEYKFVDQL
+1269 
-1282 QHTHDLYQKDK
+1282 
-1293 VLATVDITLSDGSV
+1293 
-1307 ITKGTDLAKYT
+1307 
-1318 ETVYNKETGHY
+1318 
-1329 ELAFKQDFL
+1329 
-1338 AKVVR
+1338 
-1343 SSEFGADAFVVVK
+1343 
-1356 RIKAGDVAN
+1356 
-1365 EYTLYVNGNPV
+1365 
-1376 KSNKVTTHTPEQP
+1376 
-1389 QPVTPKAPALP
+1389 
-1400 STGEQGV
+1400 
-1407 SILTALGAALLSL
+1407 
-1420 LGYVGLKKRQQ
+1420 